1 MKKIFWFLILIML
14 PVAVSARVNY
24 DVTDFLVDATILDN
38 GDLRVKELIVLD
50 GNFNG
55 YWINIPYRNPI
66 LEYHDPIDFSADA
79 IYNGSGITNVSLF
92 AKKMDKEEITFDT
105 FDEKFTTLTK
115 AYYEED
121 AVNGNYVESSIQ
133 NGKSY
138 KMYYRAE
145 NESVAFLI
153 EYTLED
159 MVVLHED
166 VAELYFAILS
176 EDFEDPIENLQ
187 IRVHLPGADYSD
199 NFRIWTH
206 GDLTA
211 NIKFLDE
218 SSFLTT
224 VKKVYA
230 NTAIDVRT
238 TFDKAL
244 INESAIT
251 KNTNEVALDQII
263 AVEEE
268 RAESAN
274 QQRETAR
281 KNLLLANILCGIYIG
296 VLIIWWIYVY
306 FRFDREY
313 TSAFVSKYNREFIED
328 YNVEVVDYLMNHNIT
343 PNAMSASILN
353 LLYKKN
359 IKVEEIPN
367 EKKKKEKNY
376 RFTLLNRDNVNDTE
390 DVLIDFL
397 FETVGKENTFTTEEL
412 KKYASGTTT
421 FVNFQ
426 KSYTNWQN
434 CVRKDGERQNF
445 FEKNGLPIVSSIFLL
460 LIAVF
465 IVFFLSYLNVD
476 TFMMLIVITL
486 SIVFLIYALL
496 IRKRT
501 KKGNEDY
508 VRWKAFKNFLGDFG
522 RFDIKELPEIAL
534 WEKYL
539 VYATVF
545 GLADQVEKAMNVKIS
560 ELPEGTMGMY
570 YPSWVDFHIAH
581 MVSHSISNSFASNQ
595 TAITNSRIANSNSSS
610 GAGFGGGGSM
620 GGGFGGGGGVSGGG
634 F

>member
-1 MKKIFWFLILIML
+1 MKKLLWLLLLLSL
-14 PVAVSARVNY
+14 PIIVEARVSY
-24 DVTDFLVDATILDN
+24 DLTNFLVDATILDN
-38 GDLRVKELIVLD
+38 GDLQVKELIVLD

-55 YWINIPYRNPI
+55 YWINIPYRNPV
-66 LEYHDPIDFSADA
+66 LEYHTPINFAADA
-79 IYNGSGITNVSLF
+79 IYNGSGISNVKLF
-92 AKKMDKEEITFDT
+92 AKKIDEEISFDT
-105 FDEKFTTLTK
+105 FDEEFVTLTRS
-115 AYYEED
+115 YYEED
-121 AVNGNYVESSIQ
+121 AQNGNYVESSIQ

-138 KMYYRAE
+138 KMYYKAE
-145 NESVAFLI
+145 NEKVAFLI

-176 EDFEDPIENLQ
+176 EDFEDSIEDLQ
-187 IRVHLPGADYSD
+187 IRVNLPKEDSSN

-211 NIKFLDE
+211 NIDFLNR

-224 VKKVYA
+224 VKKTYA

-238 TFDKAL
+238 TFDASLMNRSLVRKTT
-244 INESAIT
+244 EE
-251 KNTNEVALDQII
+251 KALDQII

-268 RAESAN
+268 RAQAAN
-274 QQRETAR
+274 QARETAK
-281 KNLLLANILCGIYIG
+281 KNMTITYIICAIYI
-296 VLIIWWIYVY
+296 VIIISWWIYVY
-306 FRFDREY
+306 IRFDREY
-313 TSAFVSKYNREFIED
+313 KSTFTLKYNREFIED

-353 LLYKKN
+353 LIYKKN
-359 IKVEEIPN
+359 IKVEEIPS

-376 RFTLLNRDNVNDTE
+376 RFSLINRDKASDTE
-390 DVLIDFL
+390 DVLLDFL
-397 FETVGKENTFTTEEL
+397 FETVGKDNTFTTEEL

-421 FVNFQ
+421 FGNFQ

-434 CVRKDGERQNF
+434 CARKDGERQNF

-460 LIAVF
+460 LIALI
-465 IVFFLSYLNVD
+465 IVCYVSYLDIYSV
-476 TFMMLIVITL
+476 MVIIVMTL
-486 SIVFLIYALL
+486 SLVFLIYALF

-508 VRWKAFKNFLGDFG
+508 VRWKAFKNFLEDFG

-560 ELPEGTMGMY
+560 ELPEGTMSMY
-570 YPSWVDFHIAH
+570 YPSYVDFHIAH
-581 MVSHSISNSFASNQ
+581 MVSHSINNSFTSNQ
-595 TAITNSRIANSNSSS
+595 TAISNSRIASSRGSS
-610 GAGFGGGGSM
+610 GSGFGGGGSL

>member
-1 MKKIFWFLILIML
+1 MKKLLWLLLLLSL
-14 PVAVSARVNY
+14 PIIVEARVSY
-24 DVTDFLVDATILDN
+24 DLTNFLVDATILDN
-38 GDLRVKELIVLD
+38 GDLQVKELIVLD
-50 GNFNG
+50 GNFSG
-55 YWINIPYRNPI
+55 YWINIPYRNPV
-66 LEYHDPIDFSADA
+66 LEYHTPINFAADA
-79 IYNGSGITNVSLF
+79 IYNGSGISNVKLF
-92 AKKMDKEEITFDT
+92 AKKIDEEISFDT
-105 FDEKFTTLTK
+105 FDEEFVTLTRS
-115 AYYEED
+115 YYEED
-121 AVNGNYVESSIQ
+121 AQNGNYVESSIQ

-138 KMYYRAE
+138 KMYYKAE
-145 NESVAFLI
+145 NEKVAFLI

-176 EDFEDPIENLQ
+176 EDFEDSIEDLQ
-187 IRVHLPGADYSD
+187 IRVNLPKEDSSN

-211 NIKFLDE
+211 NIDFLNR

-224 VKKVYA
+224 VKKTYA

-238 TFDKAL
+238 TFDASLMNRSLVRKTT
-244 INESAIT
+244 EE
-251 KNTNEVALDQII
+251 KALDQII

-268 RAESAN
+268 RAQAAN
-274 QQRETAR
+274 QARETAK
-281 KNLLLANILCGIYIG
+281 KNMTITYIICAIYI
-296 VLIIWWIYVY
+296 VIIISWWIYVY
-306 FRFDREY
+306 IRFDREY
-313 TSAFVSKYNREFIED
+313 KSTFTLKYNREFIED

-353 LLYKKN
+353 LIYKKN
-359 IKVEEIPN
+359 IKVEEIPS

-376 RFTLLNRDNVNDTE
+376 RFSLINRDKASDTE
-390 DVLIDFL
+390 DVLLDFL
-397 FETVGKENTFTTEEL
+397 FETVGKDNTFTTEEL

-421 FVNFQ
+421 FGNFQ

-434 CVRKDGERQNF
+434 CARKDGERQNF

-460 LIAVF
+460 LIALI
-465 IVFFLSYLNVD
+465 IVCYVSYLDVYSV
-476 TFMMLIVITL
+476 MVIIVMTL
-486 SIVFLIYALL
+486 SLVFLIYALF

-508 VRWKAFKNFLGDFG
+508 VRWKAFKNFLEDFG

-560 ELPEGTMGMY
+560 ELPEGTMSMY
-570 YPSWVDFHIAH
+570 YPSYVDFHIAH
-581 MVSHSISNSFASNQ
+581 MVSHSINNSFTSNQ
-595 TAITNSRIANSNSSS
+595 TAISNSRIASSRGSS
-610 GAGFGGGGSM
+610 GSGFGGGGSL

>member
-1 MKKIFWFLILIML
+1 MKKLLWLLLLLSLQII
-14 PVAVSARVNY
+14 VEARVSY
-24 DVTDFLVDATILDN
+24 DLTNFLVDATILDN
-38 GDLRVKELIVLD
+38 GDLQVKELIVLD

-55 YWINIPYRNPI
+55 YWINIPYRNPV
-66 LEYHDPIDFSADA
+66 LEYHTPINFAADA
-79 IYNGSGITNVSLF
+79 IYNGSGISNVKLF
-92 AKKMDKEEITFDT
+92 AKKIDEEISFDT
-105 FDEKFTTLTK
+105 FDEEFVTLTK
-115 AYYEED
+115 SYYEED
-121 AVNGNYVESSIQ
+121 AQNGNYVESSNQ

-138 KMYYRAE
+138 KMYYKAE
-145 NESVAFLI
+145 NEKVAFLI

-176 EDFEDPIENLQ
+176 EDFEDSIEDLQ
-187 IRVHLPGADYSD
+187 IRVNLPKEDSSN

-211 NIKFLDE
+211 NIDFLNR

-224 VKKVYA
+224 VKKTYA

-238 TFDKAL
+238 TFDASLMNRSLVRKTT
-244 INESAIT
+244 EE
-251 KNTNEVALDQII
+251 KALDQII

-268 RAESAN
+268 RAQAAN
-274 QQRETAR
+274 QARETAK
-281 KNLLLANILCGIYIG
+281 KNMTITYIICAIYI
-296 VLIIWWIYVY
+296 VIIILWWIYVY
-306 FRFDREY
+306 IRFDREY
-313 TSAFVSKYNREFIED
+313 KSTFTLKYNREFIED

-353 LLYKKN
+353 LIYKKN
-359 IKVEEIPN
+359 IKVEEIPS

-376 RFTLLNRDNVNDTE
+376 RFSLIHRDKVSDTE
-390 DVLIDFL
+390 DVLLDFL
-397 FETVGKENTFTTEEL
+397 FETVGKDNTFTTEEL

-421 FVNFQ
+421 FGNFQ

-460 LIAVF
+460 LIALI
-465 IVFFLSYLNVD
+465 IVCFVSYLDVYSV
-476 TFMMLIVITL
+476 MVIIAMTL
-486 SIVFLIYALL
+486 SLVFLIYALF

-508 VRWKAFKNFLGDFG
+508 VRWKAFKNFLEDFG

-560 ELPEGTMGMY
+560 ELPEGTMNMY
-570 YPSWVDFHIAH
+570 YPSYVDFHIAH
-581 MVSHSISNSFASNQ
+581 MVSHSINNSFTSNQ
-595 TAITNSRIANSNSSS
+595 TAISNSRIASSRGSS
-610 GAGFGGGGSM
+610 GSGFGGGGSL

>member
-1 MKKIFWFLILIML
+1 MKKLLWLLLLLSL
-14 PVAVSARVNY
+14 PIIVEARVSY
-24 DVTDFLVDATILDN
+24 DLTNFLVDATILDN
-38 GDLRVKELIVLD
+38 GDLQVKELIVLD
-50 GNFNG
+50 GNFSG
-55 YWINIPYRNPI
+55 YWINIPYRNPV
-66 LEYHDPIDFSADA
+66 LEYHTPINFAADA
-79 IYNGSGITNVSLF
+79 IYNGSGISNVKLF
-92 AKKMDKEEITFDT
+92 AKKIDEEISFDT
-105 FDEKFTTLTK
+105 FDEEFVTLTRS
-115 AYYEED
+115 YYEED
-121 AVNGNYVESSIQ
+121 AQNGNYVESSIQ

-138 KMYYRAE
+138 KMYYKAE
-145 NESVAFLI
+145 NEKVAFLI

-176 EDFEDPIENLQ
+176 EDFEDSIEDLQ
-187 IRVHLPGADYSD
+187 IRVNLPKEDSSN

-211 NIKFLDE
+211 NIDFLNR

-224 VKKVYA
+224 VKKTYA

-238 TFDKAL
+238 TFDASLMNRSLVRKTT
-244 INESAIT
+244 EE
-251 KNTNEVALDQII
+251 KALDQII

-268 RAESAN
+268 RAQAAN
-274 QQRETAR
+274 QARETAK
-281 KNLLLANILCGIYIG
+281 KNMTITYIICAIYI
-296 VLIIWWIYVY
+296 VIIILWWIYVY
-306 FRFDREY
+306 IRFDREY
-313 TSAFVSKYNREFIED
+313 KSTFTLKYNREFIED

-353 LLYKKN
+353 LIYKKN
-359 IKVEEIPN
+359 IKVEEIPS

-376 RFTLLNRDNVNDTE
+376 RFSLINRDKVSDTE
-390 DVLIDFL
+390 DVLLDFL
-397 FETVGKENTFTTEEL
+397 FETVGKNNTFTTEEL

-421 FVNFQ
+421 FGNFQ

-460 LIAVF
+460 LIALI
-465 IVFFLSYLNVD
+465 IVCYVSYLDVYSV
-476 TFMMLIVITL
+476 MVIIVMTL
-486 SIVFLIYALL
+486 SLVFLIYALF

-508 VRWKAFKNFLGDFG
+508 VRWKAFKNFLEDFG

-560 ELPEGTMGMY
+560 ELPEGTMSMY
-570 YPSWVDFHIAH
+570 YPSYVDFHIAH
-581 MVSHSISNSFASNQ
+581 MVSHSINNSFTSNQ
-595 TAITNSRIANSNSSS
+595 TAISNSRIASSRGSS
-610 GAGFGGGGSM
+610 GSGFGGGGSL

>member
-1 MKKIFWFLILIML
+1 MKKILWLLLLLSL
-14 PVAVSARVNY
+14 PIIVEARVSY
-24 DVTDFLVDATILDN
+24 DLTNFLVDATILDN
-38 GDLRVKELIVLD
+38 GDLQVKELIVLD
-50 GNFNG
+50 GNFSG
-55 YWINIPYRNPI
+55 YWINIPYRNPV
-66 LEYHDPIDFSADA
+66 LEYHTPINFAADA
-79 IYNGSGITNVSLF
+79 IYNGSGISNVKLF
-92 AKKMDKEEITFDT
+92 AKKIDEEISFDT
-105 FDEKFTTLTK
+105 FDEEFVTLTRS
-115 AYYEED
+115 YYEED
-121 AVNGNYVESSIQ
+121 AQNGNYVESSIQ

-138 KMYYRAE
+138 KMYYKAE
-145 NESVAFLI
+145 NEKVAFLI

-166 VAELYFAILS
+166 VAEIYFAILS
-176 EDFEDPIENLQ
+176 EDFEDSIEDLQ
-187 IRVHLPGADYSD
+187 IRVNLPKEDSSN

-211 NIKFLDE
+211 NIDFLNR

-224 VKKVYA
+224 VKKTYA

-238 TFDKAL
+238 TFDASLMNRSLVRKTT
-244 INESAIT
+244 EE
-251 KNTNEVALDQII
+251 KALDQII

-268 RAESAN
+268 RAQAAN
-274 QQRETAR
+274 QARETAK
-281 KNLLLANILCGIYIG
+281 KNMTITYIICAIYI
-296 VLIIWWIYVY
+296 VIIISWWIYVY
-306 FRFDREY
+306 IRFDREY
-313 TSAFVSKYNREFIED
+313 KSTFTLKYNREFIED

-353 LLYKKN
+353 LIYKKN
-359 IKVEEIPN
+359 IKVEEIPS

-376 RFTLLNRDNVNDTE
+376 RFSLINRDKASDTE
-390 DVLIDFL
+390 DVLLDFL
-397 FETVGKENTFTTEEL
+397 FETVGKDNTFTTEEL

-421 FVNFQ
+421 FGNFQ

-434 CVRKDGERQNF
+434 CARKDGERQNF

-460 LIAVF
+460 LIALI
-465 IVFFLSYLNVD
+465 IVCYVSYLDVYSV
-476 TFMMLIVITL
+476 MVIIVMTL
-486 SIVFLIYALL
+486 SLVFLIYALF

-508 VRWKAFKNFLGDFG
+508 VRWKAFKNFLEDFG

-560 ELPEGTMGMY
+560 ELPEGTMSMY
-570 YPSWVDFHIAH
+570 YPSYVDFHIAH
-581 MVSHSISNSFASNQ
+581 MVSHSINNSFTSNQ
-595 TAITNSRIANSNSSS
+595 TAISNSRIASSRGSS
-610 GAGFGGGGSM
+610 GSGFGGGGSL

>member
-1 MKKIFWFLILIML
+1 MKKILWLLLLLSL
-14 PVAVSARVNY
+14 PIIVEARVSY
-24 DVTDFLVDATILDN
+24 DLTNFLVDATILDN
-38 GDLRVKELIVLD
+38 GDLQVKELIVLD

-55 YWINIPYRNPI
+55 YWINIPYRNPV
-66 LEYHDPIDFSADA
+66 LEYHTPINFAADA
-79 IYNGSGITNVSLF
+79 IYNGSGISNVKLF
-92 AKKMDKEEITFDT
+92 AKKIDEEISFDT
-105 FDEKFTTLTK
+105 FDEEFVTLTRS
-115 AYYEED
+115 YYEED
-121 AVNGNYVESSIQ
+121 AQNGNYVESSIQ

-138 KMYYRAE
+138 KMYYKAE
-145 NESVAFLI
+145 NEKVAFLI

-176 EDFEDPIENLQ
+176 EDFEDSIEDLQ
-187 IRVHLPGADYSD
+187 IRVNLPKEDSSN

-211 NIKFLDE
+211 NIDFLNR

-224 VKKVYA
+224 VKKTYA

-238 TFDKAL
+238 TFDASLMNRSLVRKTT
-244 INESAIT
+244 EE
-251 KNTNEVALDQII
+251 KALDQII

-268 RAESAN
+268 RAQAAN
-274 QQRETAR
+274 QARETAK
-281 KNLLLANILCGIYIG
+281 KNMTITYIICAIYI
-296 VLIIWWIYVY
+296 VIIISWWIYVY
-306 FRFDREY
+306 IRFDREY
-313 TSAFVSKYNREFIED
+313 KSTFTLKYNREFIED

-353 LLYKKN
+353 LIYKKN
-359 IKVEEIPN
+359 IKVEEIPS

-376 RFTLLNRDNVNDTE
+376 RFSLINRDKASDTE
-390 DVLIDFL
+390 DVLLDFL
-397 FETVGKENTFTTEEL
+397 FETVGKDNTFTTEEL

-421 FVNFQ
+421 FGNFQ

-434 CVRKDGERQNF
+434 CARKDGERQNF

-460 LIAVF
+460 LIALI
-465 IVFFLSYLNVD
+465 IVCYVSYLDVYSV
-476 TFMMLIVITL
+476 MVIIVMTL
-486 SIVFLIYALL
+486 SLVFLIYALF

-508 VRWKAFKNFLGDFG
+508 VRWKAFKNFLEDFG

-560 ELPEGTMGMY
+560 ELPEGTMSMY
-570 YPSWVDFHIAH
+570 YPSYVDFHIAH
-581 MVSHSISNSFASNQ
+581 MVSHSINNSFTSNQ
-595 TAITNSRIANSNSSS
+595 TAISNSRIASSRGSS
-610 GAGFGGGGSM
+610 GSGFGGGGSL

>member
-1 MKKIFWFLILIML
+1 MKKILWLLLLLSL
-14 PVAVSARVNY
+14 PIIVEARVNY
-24 DVTDFLVDATILDN
+24 DLTNFLVDATILDN
-38 GDLRVKELIVLD
+38 GDLQVKELIVLD
-50 GNFNG
+50 GNFSG
-55 YWINIPYRNPI
+55 YWINIPYRNPV
-66 LEYHDPIDFSADA
+66 LEYHTPINFAADA
-79 IYNGSGITNVSLF
+79 IYNGSGISNVKLF
-92 AKKMDKEEITFDT
+92 AKKIDEEISFDT
-105 FDEKFTTLTK
+105 FDEEFVTLTRS
-115 AYYEED
+115 YYEED
-121 AVNGNYVESSIQ
+121 AQNGNYVESSIQ

-138 KMYYRAE
+138 KMYYKAE
-145 NESVAFLI
+145 NEKVAFLI

-176 EDFEDPIENLQ
+176 EDFEDSIEDLQ
-187 IRVHLPGADYSD
+187 IRVNLPKEDSSN

-211 NIKFLDE
+211 NIDFLNR

-224 VKKVYA
+224 VKKTYA

-238 TFDKAL
+238 TFDASLMNRSLVRKTT
-244 INESAIT
+244 EE
-251 KNTNEVALDQII
+251 KALDQII

-268 RAESAN
+268 RAQAAN
-274 QQRETAR
+274 QARETAK
-281 KNLLLANILCGIYIG
+281 KNMTITYIICAIYI
-296 VLIIWWIYVY
+296 VIIISWWIYVY
-306 FRFDREY
+306 IRFDREY
-313 TSAFVSKYNREFIED
+313 KSTFTLKYNREFIED

-353 LLYKKN
+353 LIYKKN
-359 IKVEEIPN
+359 IKVEEIPS

-376 RFTLLNRDNVNDTE
+376 RFSLINRDKASDTE
-390 DVLIDFL
+390 DVLLDFL
-397 FETVGKENTFTTEEL
+397 FETVGKDNTFTTEEL

-421 FVNFQ
+421 FGNFQ

-434 CVRKDGERQNF
+434 CARKDGERQNF

-460 LIAVF
+460 LIALI
-465 IVFFLSYLNVD
+465 IVCYVSYLDVYSV
-476 TFMMLIVITL
+476 MVIIVMTL
-486 SIVFLIYALL
+486 SLVFLIYALF

-508 VRWKAFKNFLGDFG
+508 VRWKAFKNFLEDFG

-560 ELPEGTMGMY
+560 ELPEGTMSMY
-570 YPSWVDFHIAH
+570 YPSYVDFHIAH
-581 MVSHSISNSFASNQ
+581 MVSHSINNSFTSNQ
-595 TAITNSRIANSNSSS
+595 TAISNSRIASSRGSS
-610 GAGFGGGGSM
+610 GSGFGGGGSL

>member
-1 MKKIFWFLILIML
+1 MKKILWLLLLLSL
-14 PVAVSARVNY
+14 PIIVEARVSY
-24 DVTDFLVDATILDN
+24 DLTNFLVDATILDN
-38 GDLRVKELIVLD
+38 GDLQVKELIVLD
-50 GNFNG
+50 GNFSG
-55 YWINIPYRNPI
+55 YWINIPYRNPV
-66 LEYHDPIDFSADA
+66 LEYHTPINFAADA
-79 IYNGSGITNVSLF
+79 IYNGSGISNVKLF
-92 AKKMDKEEITFDT
+92 AKKIDEEISFDT
-105 FDEKFTTLTK
+105 FDEEFVTLTRS
-115 AYYEED
+115 YYEED
-121 AVNGNYVESSIQ
+121 AQNGNYVESSIQ

-138 KMYYRAE
+138 KMYYKAE
-145 NESVAFLI
+145 NEKVAFLI

-176 EDFEDPIENLQ
+176 EDFEDSIEDLQ
-187 IRVHLPGADYSD
+187 IRVNLPKEDSSN

-211 NIKFLDE
+211 NIDFLNR

-224 VKKVYA
+224 VKKTYA

-238 TFDKAL
+238 TFDASLMNRSLVRKTT
-244 INESAIT
+244 EE
-251 KNTNEVALDQII
+251 KALDQII

-268 RAESAN
+268 RAQAAN
-274 QQRETAR
+274 QARETAK
-281 KNLLLANILCGIYIG
+281 KNMTITYIICAIYI
-296 VLIIWWIYVY
+296 VIIISWWIYVY
-306 FRFDREY
+306 IRFDREY
-313 TSAFVSKYNREFIED
+313 KSTFTLKYNREFIED

-353 LLYKKN
+353 LIYKKN
-359 IKVEEIPN
+359 IKVEEIPS

-376 RFTLLNRDNVNDTE
+376 RFSLINRDKASDTE
-390 DVLIDFL
+390 DVLLDFL
-397 FETVGKENTFTTEEL
+397 FETVGKDNTFTTEEL

-421 FVNFQ
+421 FGNFQ

-434 CVRKDGERQNF
+434 CARKDGERQNF

-460 LIAVF
+460 LIALI
-465 IVFFLSYLNVD
+465 IVCYVSYLDVYSV
-476 TFMMLIVITL
+476 MVIIVMTL
-486 SIVFLIYALL
+486 SLVFLIYALF

-508 VRWKAFKNFLGDFG
+508 VRWKAFKNFLEDFG
-522 RFDIKELPEIAL
+522 RFDIKELPEIKKKK
-534 WEKYL
+534 KYL

-560 ELPEGTMGMY
+560 ELPEGTMSMY
-570 YPSWVDFHIAH
+570 YPSYVDFHIAH
-581 MVSHSISNSFASNQ
+581 MVSHSINNSFTSNQ
-595 TAITNSRIANSNSSS
+595 TAISNSRIASSRGSS
-610 GAGFGGGGSM
+610 GSGFGGGGSL

>member
-1 MKKIFWFLILIML
+1 MKKILWLLLLLSL
-14 PVAVSARVNY
+14 PIIVEARVSY
-24 DVTDFLVDATILDN
+24 DLTNFLVDATILDN
-38 GDLRVKELIVLD
+38 GDLQVKELIVLD

-55 YWINIPYRNPI
+55 YWINIPYRNPV
-66 LEYHDPIDFSADA
+66 LEYHTPINFAADA
-79 IYNGSGITNVSLF
+79 IYNGSGISNVKLF
-92 AKKMDKEEITFDT
+92 AKKIDEEISFDT
-105 FDEKFTTLTK
+105 FDEEFVTLTRS
-115 AYYEED
+115 YYEED
-121 AVNGNYVESSIQ
+121 AQNGNYVESSNQ

-138 KMYYRAE
+138 KMYYKAE
-145 NESVAFLI
+145 NEKVAFLI

-176 EDFEDPIENLQ
+176 EDFEDSIEDLQ
-187 IRVHLPGADYSD
+187 IRVNLPKEDSSN

-211 NIKFLDE
+211 NIDFLNR

-224 VKKVYA
+224 VKKTYA

-238 TFDKAL
+238 TFDASLMNRSLVRKTT
-244 INESAIT
+244 EE
-251 KNTNEVALDQII
+251 KALDQII

-268 RAESAN
+268 RAQAAN
-274 QQRETAR
+274 QARETAK
-281 KNLLLANILCGIYIG
+281 KNMTITYIICAIYI
-296 VLIIWWIYVY
+296 VIIILWWIYVY
-306 FRFDREY
+306 IRFDREY
-313 TSAFVSKYNREFIED
+313 KSTFTLKYNREFIED

-353 LLYKKN
+353 LIYKKN
-359 IKVEEIPN
+359 IKVEEIPS

-376 RFTLLNRDNVNDTE
+376 RFSLIHRDKVSDTE
-390 DVLIDFL
+390 DVLLDFL
-397 FETVGKENTFTTEEL
+397 FETVGKDNTFTTEEL

-421 FVNFQ
+421 FGNFQ

-434 CVRKDGERQNF
+434 CARKDGERQNF

-460 LIAVF
+460 LIALI
-465 IVFFLSYLNVD
+465 IVCYVSYLDIYSV
-476 TFMMLIVITL
+476 MVIIVMTL
-486 SIVFLIYALL
+486 SLVFLIYALF

-508 VRWKAFKNFLGDFG
+508 VRWKAFKNFLEDFG

-560 ELPEGTMGMY
+560 ELPEGTMSMY
-570 YPSWVDFHIAH
+570 YPSYVDFHIAH
-581 MVSHSISNSFASNQ
+581 MVSHSINNSFTSNQ
-595 TAITNSRIANSNSSS
+595 TAISNSRIASSRGSS
-610 GAGFGGGGSM
+610 GSGFGGGGSL

>member
-1 MKKIFWFLILIML
+1 MKKILWLLLLLSL
-14 PVAVSARVNY
+14 PIIVEARVSY
-24 DVTDFLVDATILDN
+24 DLTNFLVDATILDN
-38 GDLRVKELIVLD
+38 GDLQVKELIVLD
-50 GNFNG
+50 GNFSG
-55 YWINIPYRNPI
+55 YWINIPYRNPV
-66 LEYHDPIDFSADA
+66 LEYHTPINFAADA
-79 IYNGSGITNVSLF
+79 IYNGSGISNVKLF
-92 AKKMDKEEITFDT
+92 AKKIDEEISFDT
-105 FDEKFTTLTK
+105 FDEEFVTLTRS
-115 AYYEED
+115 YYEED
-121 AVNGNYVESSIQ
+121 ARNGNYVESSIQ

-138 KMYYRAE
+138 KMYYKAE
-145 NESVAFLI
+145 NEKVAFLI

-176 EDFEDPIENLQ
+176 EDFEDSIEDLQ
-187 IRVHLPGADYSD
+187 IRVNLPKEDSSN

-211 NIKFLDE
+211 NIDFLNR

-224 VKKVYA
+224 VKKTYA

-238 TFDKAL
+238 TFDASLMNRSLVRKTT
-244 INESAIT
+244 EE
-251 KNTNEVALDQII
+251 KALDQII

-268 RAESAN
+268 RAQAAN
-274 QQRETAR
+274 QARETAK
-281 KNLLLANILCGIYIG
+281 KNMTITYIICAIYI
-296 VLIIWWIYVY
+296 VIIISWWIYVY
-306 FRFDREY
+306 IRFDREY
-313 TSAFVSKYNREFIED
+313 KSTFTLKYNREFIED

-353 LLYKKN
+353 LIYKKN
-359 IKVEEIPN
+359 IKVEEIPS

-376 RFTLLNRDNVNDTE
+376 RFSLINRDKASDTE
-390 DVLIDFL
+390 DVLLDFL
-397 FETVGKENTFTTEEL
+397 FETVGKDNTFTTEEL

-421 FVNFQ
+421 FGNFQ

-434 CVRKDGERQNF
+434 CARKDGERQNF

-460 LIAVF
+460 LIALI
-465 IVFFLSYLNVD
+465 IVCYVSYLDVYSV
-476 TFMMLIVITL
+476 MVIIVMTL
-486 SIVFLIYALL
+486 SLVFLIYALF

-508 VRWKAFKNFLGDFG
+508 VRWKAFKNFLEDFG

-560 ELPEGTMGMY
+560 ELPEGTMSMY
-570 YPSWVDFHIAH
+570 YPSYVDFHIAH
-581 MVSHSISNSFASNQ
+581 MVSHSINNSFTSNQ
-595 TAITNSRIANSNSSS
+595 TAISNSRIASSRGSS
-610 GAGFGGGGSM
+610 GSGFGGGGSL

>member
-1 MKKIFWFLILIML
+1 MKKILWLLLLLSL
-14 PVAVSARVNY
+14 PIIVEARVSY
-24 DVTDFLVDATILDN
+24 DLTNFLVDATILDN
-38 GDLRVKELIVLD
+38 GDLQVKELIVLD
-50 GNFNG
+50 GNFSG
-55 YWINIPYRNPI
+55 YWINIPYRNPV
-66 LEYHDPIDFSADA
+66 LEYHTPINFAADA
-79 IYNGSGITNVSLF
+79 IYNGSGISTVKLF
-92 AKKMDKEEITFDT
+92 AKKIDEEISFDT
-105 FDEKFTTLTK
+105 FDEEFVTLTRS
-115 AYYEED
+115 YYEED
-121 AVNGNYVESSIQ
+121 AQNGNYVESSIQ

-138 KMYYRAE
+138 KMYYKAE
-145 NESVAFLI
+145 NEKVAFLI

-176 EDFEDPIENLQ
+176 EDFEDSIEDLQ
-187 IRVHLPGADYSD
+187 IRVNLPKEDSSN

-211 NIKFLDE
+211 NIDFLNR

-224 VKKVYA
+224 VKKTYA

-238 TFDKAL
+238 TFDASLMNRSLVRKTT
-244 INESAIT
+244 EE
-251 KNTNEVALDQII
+251 KALDQII

-268 RAESAN
+268 RAQAAN
-274 QQRETAR
+274 QARETAK
-281 KNLLLANILCGIYIG
+281 KNMTITYIICAIYI
-296 VLIIWWIYVY
+296 VIIILWWIYVY
-306 FRFDREY
+306 IRFDREY
-313 TSAFVSKYNREFIED
+313 KSTFTLKYNREFIED

-353 LLYKKN
+353 LIYKKN
-359 IKVEEIPN
+359 IKVEEIPS

-376 RFTLLNRDNVNDTE
+376 RFSLINRDKASDTE
-390 DVLIDFL
+390 DVLLDFL
-397 FETVGKENTFTTEEL
+397 FETVGKDNTFTTEEL

-421 FVNFQ
+421 FGNFQ

-434 CVRKDGERQNF
+434 CARKDGERQNF

-460 LIAVF
+460 LIALI
-465 IVFFLSYLNVD
+465 IVCYVSYLDVYSV
-476 TFMMLIVITL
+476 MVIIVMTL
-486 SIVFLIYALL
+486 SLVFLIYALF

-508 VRWKAFKNFLGDFG
+508 VRWKAFKNFLEDFG

-560 ELPEGTMGMY
+560 ELPEGTMSMY
-570 YPSWVDFHIAH
+570 YPSYVDFHIAH
-581 MVSHSISNSFASNQ
+581 MVSHSINNSFTSNQ
-595 TAITNSRIANSNSSS
+595 TAISNSRIASSRGSS
-610 GAGFGGGGSM
+610 GSGFGGGGSL

>member
-1 MKKIFWFLILIML
+1 MKKILWLLLLLSL
-14 PVAVSARVNY
+14 PIIVEARVSY
-24 DVTDFLVDATILDN
+24 DLTNFLVDATILDN
-38 GDLRVKELIVLD
+38 GDLQVKELIVLD
-50 GNFNG
+50 GNFSG
-55 YWINIPYRNPI
+55 YWINIPYRNPV
-66 LEYHDPIDFSADA
+66 LEYHTPINFAADA
-79 IYNGSGITNVSLF
+79 IYNGSGISTVKLF
-92 AKKMDKEEITFDT
+92 AKKIDEEISFDT
-105 FDEKFTTLTK
+105 FDEEFVTLTRS
-115 AYYEED
+115 YYEED
-121 AVNGNYVESSIQ
+121 AQNGNYVESSIQ

-138 KMYYRAE
+138 KMYYKAE
-145 NESVAFLI
+145 NEKVAFLI

-176 EDFEDPIENLQ
+176 EDFEDSIEDLQ
-187 IRVHLPGADYSD
+187 IRVNLPKEDSSN

-211 NIKFLDE
+211 NIDFLNR

-224 VKKVYA
+224 VKKTYA

-238 TFDKAL
+238 TFDASLMNRSLVRKTT
-244 INESAIT
+244 EE
-251 KNTNEVALDQII
+251 KALDQII

-268 RAESAN
+268 RAQAAN
-274 QQRETAR
+274 QARETAK
-281 KNLLLANILCGIYIG
+281 KNMTITYIICAIYI
-296 VLIIWWIYVY
+296 VIIISWWIYVY
-306 FRFDREY
+306 IRFDREY
-313 TSAFVSKYNREFIED
+313 KSTFTLKYNREFIED

-353 LLYKKN
+353 LIYKKN
-359 IKVEEIPN
+359 IKVEEIPS

-376 RFTLLNRDNVNDTE
+376 RFSLINRDKASDTE
-390 DVLIDFL
+390 DVLLDFL
-397 FETVGKENTFTTEEL
+397 FETVGKDNTFTTEEL

-421 FVNFQ
+421 FGNFQ

-434 CVRKDGERQNF
+434 CARKDGERQNF

-460 LIAVF
+460 LIALI
-465 IVFFLSYLNVD
+465 IVCYVSYLDVYSV
-476 TFMMLIVITL
+476 MVIIVMTL
-486 SIVFLIYALL
+486 SLVFLIYALF

-508 VRWKAFKNFLGDFG
+508 VRWKAFKNFLEDFG

-560 ELPEGTMGMY
+560 ELPEGTMSMY
-570 YPSWVDFHIAH
+570 YPSYVDFHIAH
-581 MVSHSISNSFASNQ
+581 MVSHSINNSFTSNQ
-595 TAITNSRIANSNSSS
+595 TAISNSRIASSRGSS
-610 GAGFGGGGSM
+610 GSGFGGGGSL

>member
-1 MKKIFWFLILIML
+1 MKKILWLLLLLSL
-14 PVAVSARVNY
+14 PIIVEARVSY
-24 DVTDFLVDATILDN
+24 DLTNFLVDATILDN
-38 GDLRVKELIVLD
+38 GDLQVKELIVLD
-50 GNFNG
+50 GNFSG
-55 YWINIPYRNPI
+55 YWINIPYRNPV
-66 LEYHDPIDFSADA
+66 LEYHTPINFAADA
-79 IYNGSGITNVSLF
+79 IYNGSGISNVKLF
-92 AKKMDKEEITFDT
+92 AKKIDEEISFDT
-105 FDEKFTTLTK
+105 FDEEFVTLTRS
-115 AYYEED
+115 YYEED
-121 AVNGNYVESSIQ
+121 AQNGNYVESSIQ

-138 KMYYRAE
+138 KMYYKAE
-145 NESVAFLI
+145 NEKVAFLI

-176 EDFEDPIENLQ
+176 EDFEDSIEDLQ
-187 IRVHLPGADYSD
+187 IRVNLPKEDSSN

-211 NIKFLDE
+211 NIDFLNR

-224 VKKVYA
+224 VKKTYA

-238 TFDKAL
+238 TFDASLMNRSLVRKTT
-244 INESAIT
+244 EE
-251 KNTNEVALDQII
+251 KALDQII

-268 RAESAN
+268 RAQAAN
-274 QQRETAR
+274 QARETAK
-281 KNLLLANILCGIYIG
+281 KNMTITYIICAIYI
-296 VLIIWWIYVY
+296 VIIISWWIYVY
-306 FRFDREY
+306 IRFDREY
-313 TSAFVSKYNREFIED
+313 KSTFTLKYNREFIED

-353 LLYKKN
+353 LIYKKN
-359 IKVEEIPN
+359 IKVEEIPS

-376 RFTLLNRDNVNDTE
+376 RFSLINRDKASDTE
-390 DVLIDFL
+390 DVLLDFL
-397 FETVGKENTFTTEEL
+397 FETVGKDNTFTTEEL

-421 FVNFQ
+421 FGNFQ

-434 CVRKDGERQNF
+434 CARKDGERQNF

-460 LIAVF
+460 LIALI
-465 IVFFLSYLNVD
+465 IVCYVSYLDIYSV
-476 TFMMLIVITL
+476 MVIIVMTL
-486 SIVFLIYALL
+486 SLVFLIYALF

-508 VRWKAFKNFLGDFG
+508 VRWKAFKNFLEDFG

-560 ELPEGTMGMY
+560 ELPEGTMSMY
-570 YPSWVDFHIAH
+570 YPSYVDFHIAH
-581 MVSHSISNSFASNQ
+581 MVSHSINNSFTSNQ
-595 TAITNSRIANSNSSS
+595 TAISNSRIASSRGSS
-610 GAGFGGGGSM
+610 GSGFGGGGSL

>member
-1 MKKIFWFLILIML
+1 MKKILWLLLLLSL
-14 PVAVSARVNY
+14 PIIVEARVSY
-24 DVTDFLVDATILDN
+24 DLTNFLVDATILDN
-38 GDLRVKELIVLD
+38 GDLQVKELIVLD
-50 GNFNG
+50 GNFSG
-55 YWINIPYRNPI
+55 YWINIPYRNPV
-66 LEYHDPIDFSADA
+66 LEYHTPINFAADA
-79 IYNGSGITNVSLF
+79 IYNGSGISNVKLF
-92 AKKMDKEEITFDT
+92 AKKIDEEISFDT
-105 FDEKFTTLTK
+105 FDEEFVTLTRS
-115 AYYEED
+115 YYEED
-121 AVNGNYVESSIQ
+121 AQNGNYVESSIQ

-138 KMYYRAE
+138 KMYYKAE
-145 NESVAFLI
+145 NEKVAFLI

-176 EDFEDPIENLQ
+176 EDFEDSIEDLQ
-187 IRVHLPGADYSD
+187 IRVNLPKEDSSN

-211 NIKFLDE
+211 NIDFLNR

-224 VKKVYA
+224 VKKTYA

-238 TFDKAL
+238 TFDASLMNRSLVRKTT
-244 INESAIT
+244 EE
-251 KNTNEVALDQII
+251 KALDQII

-268 RAESAN
+268 RAQAAN
-274 QQRETAR
+274 QARETAK
-281 KNLLLANILCGIYIG
+281 KNMTITYIICAIYI
-296 VLIIWWIYVY
+296 VIIILWWIYVY
-306 FRFDREY
+306 IRFDREY
-313 TSAFVSKYNREFIED
+313 KSTFTLKYNREFIED

-353 LLYKKN
+353 LIYKKN
-359 IKVEEIPN
+359 IKVEEIPS

-376 RFTLLNRDNVNDTE
+376 RFSLIHRDKVSDTE
-390 DVLIDFL
+390 DVLLDFL
-397 FETVGKENTFTTEEL
+397 FETVGKDNTFTTEEL

-421 FVNFQ
+421 FGNFQ

-460 LIAVF
+460 LIALI
-465 IVFFLSYLNVD
+465 IVCYVSYLDVYSV
-476 TFMMLIVITL
+476 MVIIVMTL
-486 SIVFLIYALL
+486 SLVFLIYALF

-508 VRWKAFKNFLGDFG
+508 VRWKAFKNFLEDFG

-560 ELPEGTMGMY
+560 ELPEGTMNMY
-570 YPSWVDFHIAH
+570 YPSYVDFHIAH
-581 MVSHSISNSFASNQ
+581 MVSHSINNSFTSNQ
-595 TAITNSRIANSNSSS
+595 TAISNSRIASSRGSS
-610 GAGFGGGGSM
+610 GSGFGGGGSL

>member
-1 MKKIFWFLILIML
+1 MKKILWLLLLLSL
-14 PVAVSARVNY
+14 PIIVEARVSY
-24 DVTDFLVDATILDN
+24 DLTNFLVDTTILDN
-38 GDLRVKELIVLD
+38 GDIKVKELIVLD

-55 YWINIPYRNPI
+55 YWINIPYRNPV
-66 LEYHDPIDFSADA
+66 LEYHTPINFAADA
-79 IYNGSGITNVSLF
+79 IYNGSGISNVKLF
-92 AKKMDKEEITFDT
+92 AKKIDEEISFDT
-105 FDEKFTTLTK
+105 FNEKFDTLTRS
-115 AYYEED
+115 YYEED
-121 AVNGNYVESSIQ
+121 AQNGDYVESSIQ

-138 KMYYRAE
+138 KMYYKAE
-145 NESVAFLI
+145 NEKVAFLI

-176 EDFEDPIENLQ
+176 EDFEDSIEDLQ
-187 IRVHLPGADYSD
+187 IRVNLPKEDSSN

-211 NIKFLDE
+211 NIDFLNR

-224 VKKVYA
+224 VKKTYA

-238 TFDKAL
+238 TFDASLMNRSLVRKTT
-244 INESAIT
+244 EE
-251 KNTNEVALDQII
+251 KALDQII

-268 RAESAN
+268 RAQAAN
-274 QQRETAR
+274 QARETAK
-281 KNLLLANILCGIYIG
+281 KNMTITYIICAIYI
-296 VLIIWWIYVY
+296 VIIILWWIYVY
-306 FRFDREY
+306 IRFDREY
-313 TSAFVSKYNREFIED
+313 KSTFTLKYNREFIED

-353 LLYKKN
+353 LIYKKN
-359 IKVEEIPN
+359 IKVEEIPS

-376 RFTLLNRDNVNDTE
+376 CFSLIHRDKVSDTE
-390 DVLIDFL
+390 DVLLDFL
-397 FETVGKENTFTTEEL
+397 FETVGKDNTFTTEEL

-421 FVNFQ
+421 FGNFQ

-434 CVRKDGERQNF
+434 CARKDGERQNF

-460 LIAVF
+460 LIALI
-465 IVFFLSYLNVD
+465 IVCYVSYLDVYSV
-476 TFMMLIVITL
+476 MVIIVMTL
-486 SIVFLIYALL
+486 SLVFLIYALF

-508 VRWKAFKNFLGDFG
+508 VRWKAFKNFLEDFG

-560 ELPEGTMGMY
+560 ELPEGTMSMY
-570 YPSWVDFHIAH
+570 YPSYVDFHIAH
-581 MVSHSISNSFASNQ
+581 MVSHSINNSFTSNQ
-595 TAITNSRIANSNSSS
+595 TAISNSRIASSRGSS
-610 GAGFGGGGSM
+610 GSGFGGGGSL

>member
-1 MKKIFWFLILIML
+1 MKKILWLLLLLSL
-14 PVAVSARVNY
+14 PIIVEARVSY
-24 DVTDFLVDATILDN
+24 DLTNFLVDATILDN
-38 GDLRVKELIVLD
+38 GDLQVKELIVLD
-50 GNFNG
+50 GNFSG
-55 YWINIPYRNPI
+55 YWINIPYRNPV
-66 LEYHDPIDFSADA
+66 LEYHTPINFAADA
-79 IYNGSGITNVSLF
+79 IYNGSGISNVKLF
-92 AKKMDKEEITFDT
+92 AKKIDEEISFDT
-105 FDEKFTTLTK
+105 FDEEFVTLTRS
-115 AYYEED
+115 YYEED
-121 AVNGNYVESSIQ
+121 AQNGNYVESSIQ

-138 KMYYRAE
+138 KMYYKAE
-145 NESVAFLI
+145 NEKVAFLI

-176 EDFEDPIENLQ
+176 EDFEDSIEDLQ
-187 IRVHLPGADYSD
+187 IRVNLPKEDSSN

-211 NIKFLDE
+211 NIDFLNR

-224 VKKVYA
+224 VKKTYA

-238 TFDKAL
+238 TFDASLMNRSLVRKTT
-244 INESAIT
+244 EE
-251 KNTNEVALDQII
+251 KALDQII

-268 RAESAN
+268 RAQAAN
-274 QQRETAR
+274 QARETAK
-281 KNLLLANILCGIYIG
+281 KNMTITYIICAIYI
-296 VLIIWWIYVY
+296 VIIILWWIYVY
-306 FRFDREY
+306 IRFDREY
-313 TSAFVSKYNREFIED
+313 KSTFTLKYNREFIED

-353 LLYKKN
+353 LIYKKN
-359 IKVEEIPN
+359 IKVEEIPS

-376 RFTLLNRDNVNDTE
+376 RFSLINRDKASDTE
-390 DVLIDFL
+390 DVLLDFL
-397 FETVGKENTFTTEEL
+397 FETVGKDNTFTTEEL

-421 FVNFQ
+421 FGNFQ

-434 CVRKDGERQNF
+434 CARKDGERQNF

-460 LIAVF
+460 LIALI
-465 IVFFLSYLNVD
+465 IVCYVSYLDVYSV
-476 TFMMLIVITL
+476 MVIIVMTL
-486 SIVFLIYALL
+486 SLVFLIYALF

-508 VRWKAFKNFLGDFG
+508 VRWKAFKNFLEDFG

-560 ELPEGTMGMY
+560 ELPEGTMSMY
-570 YPSWVDFHIAH
+570 YPSYVDFHIAH
-581 MVSHSISNSFASNQ
+581 MVSHSINNSFTSNQ
-595 TAITNSRIANSNSSS
+595 TAISNSRIASSRGSS
-610 GAGFGGGGSM
+610 GSGFGGGGSL

>member
-1 MKKIFWFLILIML
+1 MKKILWLLLLLSL
-14 PVAVSARVNY
+14 PIIVEARVSY
-24 DVTDFLVDATILDN
+24 DLTNFLVDATILDN
-38 GDLRVKELIVLD
+38 GDLQVKELIVLD
-50 GNFNG
+50 GNFSG
-55 YWINIPYRNPI
+55 YWINIPYRNPV
-66 LEYHDPIDFSADA
+66 LEYHTPINFAADA
-79 IYNGSGITNVSLF
+79 IYNGSGISTVKLF
-92 AKKMDKEEITFDT
+92 AKKIDEEISFDT
-105 FDEKFTTLTK
+105 FDEEFVTLTRS
-115 AYYEED
+115 YYEED
-121 AVNGNYVESSIQ
+121 ARNGNYVESSIQ

-138 KMYYRAE
+138 KMYYKAE
-145 NESVAFLI
+145 NEKVAFLI

-176 EDFEDPIENLQ
+176 EDFEDSIEDLQ
-187 IRVHLPGADYSD
+187 IRVNLPKEDSSN

-211 NIKFLDE
+211 NIDFLNR

-224 VKKVYA
+224 VKKTYA

-238 TFDKAL
+238 TFDASLMNRSLVRKTT
-244 INESAIT
+244 EE
-251 KNTNEVALDQII
+251 KALDQII

-268 RAESAN
+268 RAQAAN
-274 QQRETAR
+274 QARETAK
-281 KNLLLANILCGIYIG
+281 KNMTITYIICAIYI
-296 VLIIWWIYVY
+296 VIIISWWIYVY
-306 FRFDREY
+306 IRFDREY
-313 TSAFVSKYNREFIED
+313 KSTFTLKYNREFIED

-353 LLYKKN
+353 LIYKKN
-359 IKVEEIPN
+359 IKVEEIPS

-376 RFTLLNRDNVNDTE
+376 RFSLINRDKASDTE
-390 DVLIDFL
+390 DVLLDFL
-397 FETVGKENTFTTEEL
+397 FETVGKDNTFTTEEL

-421 FVNFQ
+421 FGNFQ

-434 CVRKDGERQNF
+434 CARKDGERQNF

-460 LIAVF
+460 LIALI
-465 IVFFLSYLNVD
+465 IVCYVSYLDVYSV
-476 TFMMLIVITL
+476 MVIIVMTL
-486 SIVFLIYALL
+486 SLVFLIYALF

-508 VRWKAFKNFLGDFG
+508 VRWKAFKNFLEDFG

-560 ELPEGTMGMY
+560 ELPEGTMSMY
-570 YPSWVDFHIAH
+570 YPSYVDFHIAH
-581 MVSHSISNSFASNQ
+581 MVSHSINNSFTSNQ
-595 TAITNSRIANSNSSS
+595 TAISNSRIASSRGSS
-610 GAGFGGGGSM
+610 GSGFGGGGSL

>member
-1 MKKIFWFLILIML
+1 MKKILWLLLLLSL
-14 PVAVSARVNY
+14 PIIVEARVSY
-24 DVTDFLVDATILDN
+24 DLTNFLVDATILDN
-38 GDLRVKELIVLD
+38 GDLQVKELIVLD
-50 GNFNG
+50 GNFSG
-55 YWINIPYRNPI
+55 YWINIPYRNPV
-66 LEYHDPIDFSADA
+66 LEYHTPINFAADA
-79 IYNGSGITNVSLF
+79 IYNGSGISNVKLF
-92 AKKMDKEEITFDT
+92 AKKIDEEISFDT
-105 FDEKFTTLTK
+105 FDEEFVTLTRS
-115 AYYEED
+115 YYEED
-121 AVNGNYVESSIQ
+121 AQNGNYVESSIQ

-138 KMYYRAE
+138 KMYYKAE
-145 NESVAFLI
+145 NEKVAFLI

-176 EDFEDPIENLQ
+176 EDFEDSIEDLQ
-187 IRVHLPGADYSD
+187 IRVNLPKEDSSN

-211 NIKFLDE
+211 NIDFLNR

-224 VKKVYA
+224 VKKTYA

-238 TFDKAL
+238 TFDASLMNRSLVRKTT
-244 INESAIT
+244 EE
-251 KNTNEVALDQII
+251 KALDQII

-268 RAESAN
+268 RAQAAN
-274 QQRETAR
+274 QARETAK
-281 KNLLLANILCGIYIG
+281 KNMTITYIICAIYI
-296 VLIIWWIYVY
+296 VIIISWWIYVY
-306 FRFDREY
+306 IRFDREY
-313 TSAFVSKYNREFIED
+313 KSTFTLKYNREFIED

-353 LLYKKN
+353 LIYKKN
-359 IKVEEIPN
+359 IKVEEIPS

-376 RFTLLNRDNVNDTE
+376 RFSLINRDKASDTE
-390 DVLIDFL
+390 DVLLDFL
-397 FETVGKENTFTTEEL
+397 FETVGKDNTFTTEEL

-421 FVNFQ
+421 FGNFQ

-434 CVRKDGERQNF
+434 CARKDGERQNF

-460 LIAVF
+460 LIALI
-465 IVFFLSYLNVD
+465 IVCYVSYLDVYSV
-476 TFMMLIVITL
+476 MVIIVMTL
-486 SIVFLIYALL
+486 SLVFLIYALF

-508 VRWKAFKNFLGDFG
+508 VRWKAFKNFLEDFG

-560 ELPEGTMGMY
+560 ELPEGTMSMY
-570 YPSWVDFHIAH
+570 YPSYVDFHIAH
-581 MVSHSISNSFASNQ
+581 MVSHSINNSFTSNQ
-595 TAITNSRIANSNSSS
+595 TAISNSRIASSRGSS
-610 GAGFGGGGSM
+610 GSGFGGGGSL

>member
-1 MKKIFWFLILIML
+1 MKKILWLLLLLSL
-14 PVAVSARVNY
+14 PIIVEARVSY
-24 DVTDFLVDATILDN
+24 DLTNFLVDATILDN
-38 GDLRVKELIVLD
+38 GDLQVKELIVLD
-50 GNFNG
+50 GNFSG
-55 YWINIPYRNPI
+55 YWINIPYRNPV
-66 LEYHDPIDFSADA
+66 LEYHTPINFAADA
-79 IYNGSGITNVSLF
+79 IYNGSGISNVKLF
-92 AKKMDKEEITFDT
+92 AKKIDEEISFDT
-105 FDEKFTTLTK
+105 FDEEFVTLTRS
-115 AYYEED
+115 YYEED
-121 AVNGNYVESSIQ
+121 AQNGNYVESSIQ

-138 KMYYRAE
+138 KMYYKAE
-145 NESVAFLI
+145 NEKVAFLI

-176 EDFEDPIENLQ
+176 EDFEDSIEDLQ
-187 IRVHLPGADYSD
+187 IRVNLPKEDSSN

-211 NIKFLDE
+211 NIDFLNR

-224 VKKVYA
+224 VKKTYA

-238 TFDKAL
+238 TFDASLMNRSLVRKTT
-244 INESAIT
+244 EE
-251 KNTNEVALDQII
+251 KALDQII

-268 RAESAN
+268 RAQAAN
-274 QQRETAR
+274 QARETAK
-281 KNLLLANILCGIYIG
+281 KNMTITYIICAIYI
-296 VLIIWWIYVY
+296 VIIILWWIYVY
-306 FRFDREY
+306 IRFDREY
-313 TSAFVSKYNREFIED
+313 KSTFTLKYNREFIED

-353 LLYKKN
+353 LIYKKN
-359 IKVEEIPN
+359 IKVEEIPS

-376 RFTLLNRDNVNDTE
+376 RFSLINRDKASDTE
-390 DVLIDFL
+390 DVLLDFL
-397 FETVGKENTFTTEEL
+397 FETVGKDNTFTTEEL

-421 FVNFQ
+421 FGNFQ

-434 CVRKDGERQNF
+434 CARKDGERQNF

-460 LIAVF
+460 LIALI
-465 IVFFLSYLNVD
+465 IVCYVSYLDIYSV
-476 TFMMLIVITL
+476 MVIIVMTL
-486 SIVFLIYALL
+486 SLVFLIYALF

-508 VRWKAFKNFLGDFG
+508 VRWKAFKNFLEDFG

-560 ELPEGTMGMY
+560 ELPEGTMSMY
-570 YPSWVDFHIAH
+570 YPSYVDFHIAH
-581 MVSHSISNSFASNQ
+581 MVSHSINNSFTSNQ
-595 TAITNSRIANSNSSS
+595 TAISNSRIASSRGSS
-610 GAGFGGGGSM
+610 GSGFGGGGSL

>member
-1 MKKIFWFLILIML
+1 MKKILWLLLLLSL
-14 PVAVSARVNY
+14 PIIVEARVSY
-24 DVTDFLVDATILDN
+24 DLTNFLVDATILDN
-38 GDLRVKELIVLD
+38 GDLQVKELIVLD
-50 GNFNG
+50 GNFSG
-55 YWINIPYRNPI
+55 YWINIPYRNPV
-66 LEYHDPIDFSADA
+66 LEYHTPINFAADA
-79 IYNGSGITNVSLF
+79 IYNGSGISNVKLF
-92 AKKMDKEEITFDT
+92 AKKIDEEISFDT
-105 FDEKFTTLTK
+105 FNEEFVTLTRS
-115 AYYEED
+115 YYEED
-121 AVNGNYVESSIQ
+121 AQNGNYVESSIQ

-138 KMYYRAE
+138 KMYYKAE
-145 NESVAFLI
+145 NEKVAFLI

-176 EDFEDPIENLQ
+176 EDFEDSIEDLQ
-187 IRVHLPGADYSD
+187 IRVNLPKEDSSN

-211 NIKFLDE
+211 NIDFLNR

-224 VKKVYA
+224 VKKTYA

-238 TFDKAL
+238 TFDASLMNRSLVRKTT
-244 INESAIT
+244 EE
-251 KNTNEVALDQII
+251 KALDQII

-268 RAESAN
+268 RAQAAN
-274 QQRETAR
+274 QARETAK
-281 KNLLLANILCGIYIG
+281 KNMTITYIICAIYI
-296 VLIIWWIYVY
+296 VIIILWWIYVY
-306 FRFDREY
+306 IRFDREY
-313 TSAFVSKYNREFIED
+313 KSTFTLKYNREFIED

-353 LLYKKN
+353 LIYKKN
-359 IKVEEIPN
+359 IKVEEIPS

-376 RFTLLNRDNVNDTE
+376 RFSLINRDKASDTE
-390 DVLIDFL
+390 DVLLDFL
-397 FETVGKENTFTTEEL
+397 FETVGKDNTFTTEEL

-421 FVNFQ
+421 FGNFQ

-434 CVRKDGERQNF
+434 CARKDGERQNF

-460 LIAVF
+460 LIALI
-465 IVFFLSYLNVD
+465 IVCYVSYLDVYSV
-476 TFMMLIVITL
+476 MVIIVMTL
-486 SIVFLIYALL
+486 SLVFLIYALF

-508 VRWKAFKNFLGDFG
+508 VRWKAFKNFLEDFG

-560 ELPEGTMGMY
+560 ELPEGTMSMY
-570 YPSWVDFHIAH
+570 YPSYVDFHIAH
-581 MVSHSISNSFASNQ
+581 MVSHSINNSFTSNQ
-595 TAITNSRIANSNSSS
+595 TAISNSRIASSRGSS
-610 GAGFGGGGSM
+610 GSGFGGGGSL

>member
-1 MKKIFWFLILIML
+1 MKKLLWLLLLLSL
-14 PVAVSARVNY
+14 PIIVEARVSY
-24 DVTDFLVDATILDN
+24 DLTNFLVDATILDN
-38 GDLRVKELIVLD
+38 GDLQVKELIVLD
-50 GNFNG
+50 GNFSG
-55 YWINIPYRNPI
+55 YWINIPYRNPV
-66 LEYHDPIDFSADA
+66 LEYHTPINFAADA
-79 IYNGSGITNVSLF
+79 IYNGSGISTVKLF
-92 AKKMDKEEITFDT
+92 AKKIDEEISFDT
-105 FDEKFTTLTK
+105 FDEEFVTLTRS
-115 AYYEED
+115 YYEED
-121 AVNGNYVESSIQ
+121 AQNGNYVESSIQ

-138 KMYYRAE
+138 KMYYKAE
-145 NESVAFLI
+145 NEKVAFLI

-176 EDFEDPIENLQ
+176 EDFEDSIEDLQ
-187 IRVHLPGADYSD
+187 IRVNLPKEDSSN

-211 NIKFLDE
+211 NIDFLNR

-224 VKKVYA
+224 VKKTYA

-238 TFDKAL
+238 TFDASLMNRSLVRKTT
-244 INESAIT
+244 EE
-251 KNTNEVALDQII
+251 KALDQII

-268 RAESAN
+268 RAQAAN
-274 QQRETAR
+274 QARETAK
-281 KNLLLANILCGIYIG
+281 KNMTITYIICAIYI
-296 VLIIWWIYVY
+296 VIIISWWIYVY
-306 FRFDREY
+306 IRFDREY
-313 TSAFVSKYNREFIED
+313 KSTFTLKYNREFIED

-353 LLYKKN
+353 LIYKKN
-359 IKVEEIPN
+359 IKVEEIPS

-376 RFTLLNRDNVNDTE
+376 RFSLINRDKASDTE
-390 DVLIDFL
+390 DVLLDFL
-397 FETVGKENTFTTEEL
+397 FETVGKDNTFTTEEL

-421 FVNFQ
+421 FGNFQ

-434 CVRKDGERQNF
+434 CARKDGERQNF

-460 LIAVF
+460 LIALI
-465 IVFFLSYLNVD
+465 IVCYVSYLDVYSV
-476 TFMMLIVITL
+476 MVIIVMTL
-486 SIVFLIYALL
+486 SLVFLIYALF

-508 VRWKAFKNFLGDFG
+508 VRWKAFKNFLEDFG

-560 ELPEGTMGMY
+560 ELPEGTMSMY
-570 YPSWVDFHIAH
+570 YPSYVDFHIAH
-581 MVSHSISNSFASNQ
+581 MVSHSINNSFTSNQ
-595 TAITNSRIANSNSSS
+595 TAISNSRIASSRGSS
-610 GAGFGGGGSM
+610 GSGFGGGGSL

>member
-1 MKKIFWFLILIML
+1 MKKILWLLLLLSL
-14 PVAVSARVNY
+14 PIIVEARVSY
-24 DVTDFLVDATILDN
+24 DLTNFLVDATILDN
-38 GDLRVKELIVLD
+38 GDLQVKELIVLD
-50 GNFNG
+50 GNFSG
-55 YWINIPYRNPI
+55 YWINIPYRNPV
-66 LEYHDPIDFSADA
+66 LEYHTPINFAADA
-79 IYNGSGITNVSLF
+79 IYNGSGISNVKLL
-92 AKKMDKEEITFDT
+92 AKKIDEEISFDT
-105 FDEKFTTLTK
+105 FDEEFVTLTRS
-115 AYYEED
+115 YYEED
-121 AVNGNYVESSIQ
+121 AQNGNYVESSNQ

-138 KMYYRAE
+138 KMYYKAE
-145 NESVAFLI
+145 NEKVAFLI

-176 EDFEDPIENLQ
+176 EDFEDSIEDLQ
-187 IRVHLPGADYSD
+187 IRVNLPKEDSSN

-211 NIKFLDE
+211 NIDFLNR

-224 VKKVYA
+224 VKKTYA

-238 TFDKAL
+238 TFDASLMNRSLVRKTT
-244 INESAIT
+244 EE
-251 KNTNEVALDQII
+251 KALDQII

-268 RAESAN
+268 RAQAAN
-274 QQRETAR
+274 QARETAK
-281 KNLLLANILCGIYIG
+281 KNMTITYIICAIYI
-296 VLIIWWIYVY
+296 VIIISWWIYVY
-306 FRFDREY
+306 IRFDREY
-313 TSAFVSKYNREFIED
+313 KSTFTLKYNREFIED

-353 LLYKKN
+353 LIYKKN
-359 IKVEEIPN
+359 IKVEEIPS

-376 RFTLLNRDNVNDTE
+376 RFSLINRDKASDTE
-390 DVLIDFL
+390 DVLLDFL
-397 FETVGKENTFTTEEL
+397 FETVGKDNTFTTEEL

-421 FVNFQ
+421 FGNFQ

-434 CVRKDGERQNF
+434 CARKDGERQNF

-460 LIAVF
+460 LIALI
-465 IVFFLSYLNVD
+465 IVCYVSYLDVYSV
-476 TFMMLIVITL
+476 MVIIVMTL
-486 SIVFLIYALL
+486 SLVFLIYALF

-508 VRWKAFKNFLGDFG
+508 VRWKAFKNFLEDFG

-560 ELPEGTMGMY
+560 ELPEGTMSMY
-570 YPSWVDFHIAH
+570 YPSYVDFHIAH
-581 MVSHSISNSFASNQ
+581 MVSHSINNSFTSNQ
-595 TAITNSRIANSNSSS
+595 TAISNSRIASSRGSS
-610 GAGFGGGGSM
+610 GSGFGGGGSL

>member
-1 MKKIFWFLILIML
+1 M
-14 PVAVSARVNY
+14 
-24 DVTDFLVDATILDN
+24 
-38 GDLRVKELIVLD
+38 
-50 GNFNG
+50 
-55 YWINIPYRNPI
+55 
-66 LEYHDPIDFSADA
+66 
-79 IYNGSGITNVSLF
+79 
-92 AKKMDKEEITFDT
+92 
-105 FDEKFTTLTK
+105 
-115 AYYEED
+115 
-121 AVNGNYVESSIQ
+121 
-133 NGKSY
+133 
-138 KMYYRAE
+138 
-145 NESVAFLI
+145 AFLI

-176 EDFEDPIENLQ
+176 EDFEDSIEDLQ
-187 IRVHLPGADYSD
+187 IRVNLPKEDSSN

-211 NIKFLDE
+211 NIDFLNR

-224 VKKVYA
+224 VKKTYA

-238 TFDKAL
+238 TFDASLMNRSLVRKTT
-244 INESAIT
+244 EE
-251 KNTNEVALDQII
+251 KALDQII

-268 RAESAN
+268 RAQAAN
-274 QQRETAR
+274 QARETAK
-281 KNLLLANILCGIYIG
+281 KNMTITYIICAIYI
-296 VLIIWWIYVY
+296 VIIISWWIYVY
-306 FRFDREY
+306 IRFDREY
-313 TSAFVSKYNREFIED
+313 KSTFTLKYNREFIED

-353 LLYKKN
+353 LIYKKN
-359 IKVEEIPN
+359 IKVEEIPS

-376 RFTLLNRDNVNDTE
+376 RFSLINRDKASDTE
-390 DVLIDFL
+390 DVLLDFL
-397 FETVGKENTFTTEEL
+397 FETVGKDNTFTTEEL

-421 FVNFQ
+421 FGNFQ

-434 CVRKDGERQNF
+434 CARKDGERQNF

-460 LIAVF
+460 LIALI
-465 IVFFLSYLNVD
+465 IVCYVSYLDVYSV
-476 TFMMLIVITL
+476 MVIIVMTL
-486 SIVFLIYALL
+486 SLVFLIYALF

-508 VRWKAFKNFLGDFG
+508 VRWKAFKNFLEDFG

-560 ELPEGTMGMY
+560 ELPEGTMSMY
-570 YPSWVDFHIAH
+570 YPSYVDFHIAH
-581 MVSHSISNSFASNQ
+581 MVSHSINNSFTSNQ
-595 TAITNSRIANSNSSS
+595 TAISNSRIASSRGSS
-610 GAGFGGGGSM
+610 GSGFGGGGSL
-620 GGGFGGGGGVSGGG
+620 GGGFGGGGGASGGG

>member
-1 MKKIFWFLILIML
+1 MKKILWLLLLLSL
-14 PVAVSARVNY
+14 PIIVEARVSY
-24 DVTDFLVDATILDN
+24 DLTNFLVDATILNN
-38 GDLRVKELIVLD
+38 GDLQVKELIVLD
-50 GNFNG
+50 GNFSG
-55 YWINIPYRNPI
+55 YWINIPYRNPV
-66 LEYHDPIDFSADA
+66 LEYHTPINFAADA
-79 IYNGSGITNVSLF
+79 IYNGSGISNVKLF
-92 AKKMDKEEITFDT
+92 AKKIDEEISFDT
-105 FDEKFTTLTK
+105 FDEEFVTLTRS
-115 AYYEED
+115 YYEED
-121 AVNGNYVESSIQ
+121 AQNGNYVESSIQ

-138 KMYYRAE
+138 KMYYKAE
-145 NESVAFLI
+145 NEKVAFLI

-176 EDFEDPIENLQ
+176 EDFEDSIEDLQ
-187 IRVHLPGADYSD
+187 IRVNLPKEDSSN

-211 NIKFLDE
+211 NIDFLNR

-224 VKKVYA
+224 VKKTYA

-238 TFDKAL
+238 TFDASLMNRSLVRKTT
-244 INESAIT
+244 EE
-251 KNTNEVALDQII
+251 KALDQII

-268 RAESAN
+268 RAQAAN
-274 QQRETAR
+274 QARETAK
-281 KNLLLANILCGIYIG
+281 KNMTITYIICAIYI
-296 VLIIWWIYVY
+296 VIIISWWIYVY
-306 FRFDREY
+306 IRFDREY
-313 TSAFVSKYNREFIED
+313 KSTFTLKYNREFIED

-353 LLYKKN
+353 LIYKKN
-359 IKVEEIPN
+359 IKVEEIPS

-376 RFTLLNRDNVNDTE
+376 RFSLINRDKASDTE
-390 DVLIDFL
+390 DVLLDFL
-397 FETVGKENTFTTEEL
+397 FETVGKDNTFTTEEL

-421 FVNFQ
+421 FGNFQ

-434 CVRKDGERQNF
+434 CARKDGERQNF

-460 LIAVF
+460 LIALI
-465 IVFFLSYLNVD
+465 IVCYVSYLDVYSV
-476 TFMMLIVITL
+476 MVIIVMTL
-486 SIVFLIYALL
+486 SLVFLIYALF

-508 VRWKAFKNFLGDFG
+508 VRWKAFKNFLEDFG

-560 ELPEGTMGMY
+560 ELPEGTMSMY
-570 YPSWVDFHIAH
+570 YPSYVDFHIAH
-581 MVSHSISNSFASNQ
+581 MVSHSINNSFTSNQ
-595 TAITNSRIANSNSSS
+595 TAISNSRIASSRGSS
-610 GAGFGGGGSM
+610 GSGFGGGGSL

>member
-1 MKKIFWFLILIML
+1 MKKILWLLLLLSL
-14 PVAVSARVNY
+14 PIIVEARVSY
-24 DVTDFLVDATILDN
+24 DLTNFLVDATILDN
-38 GDLRVKELIVLD
+38 GDLQVKELIVLD
-50 GNFNG
+50 GNFSG
-55 YWINIPYRNPI
+55 YWINIPYRNPV
-66 LEYHDPIDFSADA
+66 LEYHTPINFAADA
-79 IYNGSGITNVSLF
+79 IYNGSGISNVKLL
-92 AKKMDKEEITFDT
+92 AKKIDEEISFDT
-105 FDEKFTTLTK
+105 FDEEFVTLTRS
-115 AYYEED
+115 YYEED
-121 AVNGNYVESSIQ
+121 AQNGNYVESSNQ

-138 KMYYRAE
+138 KMYYKAE
-145 NESVAFLI
+145 NEKVAFLI

-176 EDFEDPIENLQ
+176 EDFEDSIEDLQ
-187 IRVHLPGADYSD
+187 IRVNLPKEDSSN

-211 NIKFLDE
+211 NIDFLNR

-224 VKKVYA
+224 VKKTYA

-238 TFDKAL
+238 TFDASLMNRSLVRKTT
-244 INESAIT
+244 EE
-251 KNTNEVALDQII
+251 KALDQII

-268 RAESAN
+268 RAQAAN
-274 QQRETAR
+274 QARETAK
-281 KNLLLANILCGIYIG
+281 KNMTITYIICAIYI
-296 VLIIWWIYVY
+296 VIIILWWIYVY
-306 FRFDREY
+306 IRFDREY
-313 TSAFVSKYNREFIED
+313 KSTFTLKYNREFIED

-353 LLYKKN
+353 LIYKKN
-359 IKVEEIPN
+359 IKVEEIPS

-376 RFTLLNRDNVNDTE
+376 RFSLINRDKASDTE
-390 DVLIDFL
+390 DVLLDFL
-397 FETVGKENTFTTEEL
+397 FETVGKDNTFTTEEL

-421 FVNFQ
+421 FGNFQ

-434 CVRKDGERQNF
+434 CARKDGERQNF

-460 LIAVF
+460 LIALI
-465 IVFFLSYLNVD
+465 IVCYVSYLDVYSV
-476 TFMMLIVITL
+476 MVIIVMTL
-486 SIVFLIYALL
+486 SLVFLIYALF

-508 VRWKAFKNFLGDFG
+508 VRWKAFKNFLEDFG

-560 ELPEGTMGMY
+560 ELPEGTMSMY
-570 YPSWVDFHIAH
+570 YPSYVDFHIAH
-581 MVSHSISNSFASNQ
+581 MVSHSINNSFTSNQ
-595 TAITNSRIANSNSSS
+595 TAISNSRIASSRGSS
-610 GAGFGGGGSM
+610 GSGFGGGGSL

>member
-1 MKKIFWFLILIML
+1 MKKILWLLLLLSL
-14 PVAVSARVNY
+14 PIIVEARVSY
-24 DVTDFLVDATILDN
+24 DLTNFLVDATILDN
-38 GDLRVKELIVLD
+38 GDLQVKELIVLD
-50 GNFNG
+50 GNFSG
-55 YWINIPYRNPI
+55 YWINIPYRNPV
-66 LEYHDPIDFSADA
+66 LEYHTPINFAADA
-79 IYNGSGITNVSLF
+79 IYNGSGISNVKLL
-92 AKKMDKEEITFDT
+92 AKKIDEEISFDT
-105 FDEKFTTLTK
+105 FDEEFVTLTRS
-115 AYYEED
+115 YYEED
-121 AVNGNYVESSIQ
+121 AQNGNYVESSNQ

-138 KMYYRAE
+138 KMYYKAE
-145 NESVAFLI
+145 NEKVAFLI

-176 EDFEDPIENLQ
+176 EDFEDSIEDLQ
-187 IRVHLPGADYSD
+187 IRVNLPKEDSSN

-211 NIKFLDE
+211 NIDFLNR

-224 VKKVYA
+224 VKKTYA

-238 TFDKAL
+238 TFDASLMNRTLVRKTT
-244 INESAIT
+244 EE
-251 KNTNEVALDQII
+251 KALDQII

-268 RAESAN
+268 RAQAAN
-274 QQRETAR
+274 QARETAK
-281 KNLLLANILCGIYIG
+281 KNMTITYIICAIYI
-296 VLIIWWIYVY
+296 VIIILWWIYVY
-306 FRFDREY
+306 IRFDREY
-313 TSAFVSKYNREFIED
+313 KSTFTLKYNREFIED

-353 LLYKKN
+353 LIYKKN
-359 IKVEEIPN
+359 IKVEEIPS

-376 RFTLLNRDNVNDTE
+376 RFSLINRDKASDTE
-390 DVLIDFL
+390 DVLLDFL
-397 FETVGKENTFTTEEL
+397 FETVGKDNTFTTEEL

-421 FVNFQ
+421 FGNFQ

-434 CVRKDGERQNF
+434 CARKDGERQNF

-460 LIAVF
+460 LIALI
-465 IVFFLSYLNVD
+465 IVCYVSYLDVYSV
-476 TFMMLIVITL
+476 MVIIVMTL
-486 SIVFLIYALL
+486 SLVFLIYALF

-508 VRWKAFKNFLGDFG
+508 VRWKAFKNFLEDFG

-560 ELPEGTMGMY
+560 ELPEGTMSMY
-570 YPSWVDFHIAH
+570 YPSYVDFHIAH
-581 MVSHSISNSFASNQ
+581 MVSHSINNSFTSNQ
-595 TAITNSRIANSNSSS
+595 TAISNSRIASSRGSS
-610 GAGFGGGGSM
+610 GSGFGGGGSL

>member
-1 MKKIFWFLILIML
+1 MKKILWLLLLLSL
-14 PVAVSARVNY
+14 PIIVEARVSY
-24 DVTDFLVDATILDN
+24 DLTNFLVDATILDN
-38 GDLRVKELIVLD
+38 GDLQVKELIVLD
-50 GNFNG
+50 GNFSG
-55 YWINIPYRNPI
+55 YWINIPYRNPV
-66 LEYHDPIDFSADA
+66 LEYHTPINFAADA
-79 IYNGSGITNVSLF
+79 IYNGSGISNVKLF
-92 AKKMDKEEITFDT
+92 AKKIDEEISFDT
-105 FDEKFTTLTK
+105 FDEEFVTLTRS
-115 AYYEED
+115 YYEED
-121 AVNGNYVESSIQ
+121 AQNGNYVESSIQ

-138 KMYYRAE
+138 KMYYKAE
-145 NESVAFLI
+145 NEKVAFLI

-176 EDFEDPIENLQ
+176 EDFEDSIEDLQ
-187 IRVHLPGADYSD
+187 IRVNLPKEDSSN

-211 NIKFLDE
+211 NIDFLNR

-224 VKKVYA
+224 VKKTYA

-238 TFDKAL
+238 TFDASLMNRSLVRKTT
-244 INESAIT
+244 EE
-251 KNTNEVALDQII
+251 KALDQII

-268 RAESAN
+268 RAQAAN
-274 QQRETAR
+274 QARETAK
-281 KNLLLANILCGIYIG
+281 KNMTITYIICAIYI
-296 VLIIWWIYVY
+296 VIIILWWIYVY
-306 FRFDREY
+306 IRFDREY
-313 TSAFVSKYNREFIED
+313 KSTFTLKYNREFIED

-353 LLYKKN
+353 LIYKKN
-359 IKVEEIPN
+359 IKVEEIPS

-376 RFTLLNRDNVNDTE
+376 RFNLINRDKASDTE
-390 DVLIDFL
+390 DILLDFL
-397 FETVGKENTFTTEEL
+397 FETVGKNNTFTTEEL

-421 FVNFQ
+421 FGNFQ

-434 CVRKDGERQNF
+434 CARKDGERQNF

-460 LIAVF
+460 LIALI
-465 IVFFLSYLNVD
+465 IVCYVSYLDVYSV
-476 TFMMLIVITL
+476 MVIIVMTL
-486 SIVFLIYALL
+486 SLVFLLYALF

-508 VRWKAFKNFLGDFG
+508 VRWKAFKNFLEDFG

-560 ELPEGTMGMY
+560 ELPEGTMSMY
-570 YPSWVDFHIAH
+570 YPSYVDFHIAH
-581 MVSHSISNSFASNQ
+581 MVSHSINNSFTSNQ
-595 TAITNSRIANSNSSS
+595 TAISNSRIASSRGSS
-610 GAGFGGGGSM
+610 GSGFGGGGSL

>member
-1 MKKIFWFLILIML
+1 MKKILWLLLLLSL
-14 PVAVSARVNY
+14 PIIVEARVSY
-24 DVTDFLVDATILDN
+24 DLTNFLVDATILDN
-38 GDLRVKELIVLD
+38 GDLQVKELIVLD
-50 GNFNG
+50 GNFSG
-55 YWINIPYRNPI
+55 YWINIPYRNPV
-66 LEYHDPIDFSADA
+66 LEYHTPINFAADA
-79 IYNGSGITNVSLF
+79 IYNGSGISNVKLF
-92 AKKMDKEEITFDT
+92 AKKIDEEISFDT
-105 FDEKFTTLTK
+105 FDEEFVTLTRS
-115 AYYEED
+115 YYEED
-121 AVNGNYVESSIQ
+121 AQNGNYVESSIQ

-138 KMYYRAE
+138 KMYYKAE
-145 NESVAFLI
+145 NEKVAFLI

-176 EDFEDPIENLQ
+176 EDFEDSIEDLQ
-187 IRVHLPGADYSD
+187 IRVNLPKEDSSN

-211 NIKFLDE
+211 NIDFLNR

-224 VKKVYA
+224 VKKTYT

-238 TFDKAL
+238 TFDASLMNRSLVRKTT
-244 INESAIT
+244 EE
-251 KNTNEVALDQII
+251 KALDQII

-268 RAESAN
+268 RAQAAN
-274 QQRETAR
+274 QARETAK
-281 KNLLLANILCGIYIG
+281 KNMTITYIICAIYI
-296 VLIIWWIYVY
+296 VIIILWWIYVY
-306 FRFDREY
+306 IRFDREY
-313 TSAFVSKYNREFIED
+313 KSTFTLKYNREFIED

-353 LLYKKN
+353 LIYKKN
-359 IKVEEIPN
+359 IKVEEIPS

-376 RFTLLNRDNVNDTE
+376 RFSLINRDKASDTE
-390 DVLIDFL
+390 DVLLDFL
-397 FETVGKENTFTTEEL
+397 FETVGKDNTFTTEEL

-421 FVNFQ
+421 FGNFQ

-434 CVRKDGERQNF
+434 CARKDGERQNF

-460 LIAVF
+460 LIALI
-465 IVFFLSYLNVD
+465 IVCYVSYLDVYSV
-476 TFMMLIVITL
+476 MVIIVMTL
-486 SIVFLIYALL
+486 SLVFLIYALF

-508 VRWKAFKNFLGDFG
+508 VRWKAFKNFLEDFG

-560 ELPEGTMGMY
+560 ELPEGTMSMY
-570 YPSWVDFHIAH
+570 YPSYVDFHIAH
-581 MVSHSISNSFASNQ
+581 MVSHSINNSFTSNQ
-595 TAITNSRIANSNSSS
+595 TAISNSRIASSRGSS
-610 GAGFGGGGSM
+610 GSGFGGGGSL

>member
-1 MKKIFWFLILIML
+1 MKKILWLLLLLSL
-14 PVAVSARVNY
+14 PIIVEARVSY
-24 DVTDFLVDATILDN
+24 DLTNFLVDATIIDN
-38 GDLRVKELIVLD
+38 GDLQVKELIVLD
-50 GNFNG
+50 GNFSG
-55 YWINIPYRNPI
+55 YWINIPYRNPV
-66 LEYHDPIDFSADA
+66 LEYHTPINFAADA
-79 IYNGSGITNVSLF
+79 IYNGSGISNVKLF
-92 AKKMDKEEITFDT
+92 AKKIDEEISFDT
-105 FDEKFTTLTK
+105 FDEEFVTLTRS
-115 AYYEED
+115 YYEED
-121 AVNGNYVESSIQ
+121 AQNGNYLESSIQ

-138 KMYYRAE
+138 KMYYKAE
-145 NESVAFLI
+145 NEKVAFLI

-176 EDFEDPIENLQ
+176 EDFEDSIEDLQ
-187 IRVHLPGADYSD
+187 IRVNLPKEDSSN

-211 NIKFLDE
+211 NIDFLNR

-224 VKKVYA
+224 VKKTYA

-238 TFDKAL
+238 TFDASLMNRSLVRKTT
-244 INESAIT
+244 EE
-251 KNTNEVALDQII
+251 KALDQII

-268 RAESAN
+268 RAQAAN
-274 QQRETAR
+274 QARETAK
-281 KNLLLANILCGIYIG
+281 KNMTITYIICAIYI
-296 VLIIWWIYVY
+296 VIIISWWIYVY
-306 FRFDREY
+306 IRFDREY
-313 TSAFVSKYNREFIED
+313 KSTFTLKYNREFIED

-353 LLYKKN
+353 LIYKKN
-359 IKVEEIPN
+359 IKVEEIPS

-376 RFTLLNRDNVNDTE
+376 RFSLINRDKASDTE
-390 DVLIDFL
+390 DVLLDFL
-397 FETVGKENTFTTEEL
+397 FETVGKDNTFTTEEL

-421 FVNFQ
+421 FGNFQ

-434 CVRKDGERQNF
+434 CARKDGERQNF

-460 LIAVF
+460 LIALI
-465 IVFFLSYLNVD
+465 IVCYVSYLDVYSV
-476 TFMMLIVITL
+476 MVIIVMTL
-486 SIVFLIYALL
+486 SLVFLIYALF

-508 VRWKAFKNFLGDFG
+508 VRWKAFKNFLEDFG

-560 ELPEGTMGMY
+560 ELPEGTMSMY
-570 YPSWVDFHIAH
+570 YPSYVDFHIAH
-581 MVSHSISNSFASNQ
+581 MVSHSINNSFTSNQ
-595 TAITNSRIANSNSSS
+595 TAISNSRIASSRGSS
-610 GAGFGGGGSM
+610 GSGFGGGGSL

>member
-1 MKKIFWFLILIML
+1 MKKILWLLLLLSL
-14 PVAVSARVNY
+14 PIIVEARVSY
-24 DVTDFLVDATILDN
+24 DLTNFLVDATILDN
-38 GDLRVKELIVLD
+38 GDLQVKELIVLD
-50 GNFNG
+50 GNFSG
-55 YWINIPYRNPI
+55 YWINIPYRNPV
-66 LEYHDPIDFSADA
+66 LEYHTPINFAADA
-79 IYNGSGITNVSLF
+79 IYNGSGISNVKLF
-92 AKKMDKEEITFDT
+92 AKKIDEEISFDT
-105 FDEKFTTLTK
+105 FNEKFDTLTRS
-115 AYYEED
+115 YYEED
-121 AVNGNYVESSIQ
+121 AQNGNYVESSIQ

-138 KMYYRAE
+138 KMYYKAE
-145 NESVAFLI
+145 NEKVAFLI

-176 EDFEDPIENLQ
+176 EDFEDSIEDLQ
-187 IRVHLPGADYSD
+187 IRVNLPKEDSSN

-211 NIKFLDE
+211 NIDFLNR

-224 VKKVYA
+224 VKKTYA

-238 TFDKAL
+238 TFDASLMNRSLVRKTT
-244 INESAIT
+244 EE
-251 KNTNEVALDQII
+251 KALDQII

-268 RAESAN
+268 RAQAAN
-274 QQRETAR
+274 QARETAK
-281 KNLLLANILCGIYIG
+281 KNMTITYIICAIYI
-296 VLIIWWIYVY
+296 VIIISWWIYVY
-306 FRFDREY
+306 IRFDREY
-313 TSAFVSKYNREFIED
+313 KSTFTLKYNREFIED

-353 LLYKKN
+353 LIYKKN
-359 IKVEEIPN
+359 IKVEEIPS

-376 RFTLLNRDNVNDTE
+376 RFSLINRDKASDTE
-390 DVLIDFL
+390 DVLLDFL
-397 FETVGKENTFTTEEL
+397 FETVGKDNTFTTEEL

-421 FVNFQ
+421 FGNFQ

-434 CVRKDGERQNF
+434 CARKDGERQNF

-460 LIAVF
+460 LIALI
-465 IVFFLSYLNVD
+465 IVCYVSYLDVYSV
-476 TFMMLIVITL
+476 MVIIVMTL
-486 SIVFLIYALL
+486 SLVFLIYALF

-508 VRWKAFKNFLGDFG
+508 VRWKAFKNFLEDFG

-560 ELPEGTMGMY
+560 ELPEGTMSMY
-570 YPSWVDFHIAH
+570 YPSYVDFHIAH
-581 MVSHSISNSFASNQ
+581 MVSHSINNSFTSNQ
-595 TAITNSRIANSNSSS
+595 TAISNSRIASSRGSS
-610 GAGFGGGGSM
+610 GSGFGGGGSL
-620 GGGFGGGGGVSGGG
+620 GGGFGGGGGASGGG

>member
-1 MKKIFWFLILIML
+1 MKKILWLLLLLSL
-14 PVAVSARVNY
+14 PIIVEARVSY
-24 DVTDFLVDATILDN
+24 DLTNFLVDATILDN
-38 GDLRVKELIVLD
+38 GDLQVKELIVLD
-50 GNFNG
+50 GNFSG
-55 YWINIPYRNPI
+55 YWINIPYRNPV
-66 LEYHDPIDFSADA
+66 LEYHTPINFAADA
-79 IYNGSGITNVSLF
+79 IYNGSGISNVKLF
-92 AKKMDKEEITFDT
+92 AKKIDEEISFDT
-105 FDEKFTTLTK
+105 FDEEFVTLTRS
-115 AYYEED
+115 YYEED
-121 AVNGNYVESSIQ
+121 AQNGNYVESSNQ

-138 KMYYRAE
+138 KMYYKAE
-145 NESVAFLI
+145 NEKVAFLI

-176 EDFEDPIENLQ
+176 EDFEDSIEDLQ
-187 IRVHLPGADYSD
+187 IRVNLPKEDSSN

-211 NIKFLDE
+211 NIDFLNR

-224 VKKVYA
+224 VKKTYA

-238 TFDKAL
+238 TFDASLMNRSLVRKTT
-244 INESAIT
+244 EE
-251 KNTNEVALDQII
+251 KALDQII

-268 RAESAN
+268 RAQAAN
-274 QQRETAR
+274 QARETAK
-281 KNLLLANILCGIYIG
+281 KNMTITYIICAIYI
-296 VLIIWWIYVY
+296 VIIILWWIYVY
-306 FRFDREY
+306 IRFDREY
-313 TSAFVSKYNREFIED
+313 KSTFTLKYNREFIED

-353 LLYKKN
+353 LIYKKN
-359 IKVEEIPN
+359 IKVEEIPS

-376 RFTLLNRDNVNDTE
+376 RFSLINRDKASDTE
-390 DVLIDFL
+390 DVLLDFL
-397 FETVGKENTFTTEEL
+397 FETVGKDNTFTTEEL

-421 FVNFQ
+421 FGNFQ

-434 CVRKDGERQNF
+434 CARKDGERQNF

-460 LIAVF
+460 LIALI
-465 IVFFLSYLNVD
+465 IVCYVSYLDIYSV
-476 TFMMLIVITL
+476 MVIIVMTL
-486 SIVFLIYALL
+486 SLVFLIYALF

-508 VRWKAFKNFLGDFG
+508 VRWKAFKNFLEDFG

-560 ELPEGTMGMY
+560 ELPEGTMSMY
-570 YPSWVDFHIAH
+570 YPSYVDFHIAH
-581 MVSHSISNSFASNQ
+581 MVSHSINNSFTSNQ
-595 TAITNSRIANSNSSS
+595 TAISNSRIASSRGSS
-610 GAGFGGGGSM
+610 GSGFGGGGSL

>member
-1 MKKIFWFLILIML
+1 MKKILWLLLLLSL
-14 PVAVSARVNY
+14 PIIVEARVSY
-24 DVTDFLVDATILDN
+24 DLTNFLVDATILDN
-38 GDLRVKELIVLD
+38 GDLQVKELIVLD

-55 YWINIPYRNPI
+55 YWINIPYRNPV
-66 LEYHDPIDFSADA
+66 LEYHTPINFAADA
-79 IYNGSGITNVSLF
+79 IYNGSGISNVKLF
-92 AKKMDKEEITFDT
+92 AKKIDEEISFDT
-105 FDEKFTTLTK
+105 FDEEFVTLTRS
-115 AYYEED
+115 YYEED
-121 AVNGNYVESSIQ
+121 AQNGNYVESSNQ

-138 KMYYRAE
+138 KMYYKAE
-145 NESVAFLI
+145 NEKVAFLI

-176 EDFEDPIENLQ
+176 EDFEDSIEDLQ
-187 IRVHLPGADYSD
+187 IRVNLPKEDSSN

-211 NIKFLDE
+211 NIDFLNR

-224 VKKVYA
+224 VKKTYA

-238 TFDKAL
+238 TFDASLMNRSLVRKTT
-244 INESAIT
+244 EE
-251 KNTNEVALDQII
+251 KALDQII

-268 RAESAN
+268 RAQAAN
-274 QQRETAR
+274 QARETAK
-281 KNLLLANILCGIYIG
+281 KNMTITYIICAIYI
-296 VLIIWWIYVY
+296 VIIILWWIYVY
-306 FRFDREY
+306 IRFDREY
-313 TSAFVSKYNREFIED
+313 KSTFTLKYNREFIED

-353 LLYKKN
+353 LIYKKN
-359 IKVEEIPN
+359 IKVEEIPS

-376 RFTLLNRDNVNDTE
+376 RFSLINRDKASDTE
-390 DVLIDFL
+390 DVLLDFL
-397 FETVGKENTFTTEEL
+397 FETVGKDNTFTTEEL

-421 FVNFQ
+421 FGNFQ

-460 LIAVF
+460 LIALI
-465 IVFFLSYLNVD
+465 IVCYVSYLDVYSV
-476 TFMMLIVITL
+476 MVIIVMTL
-486 SIVFLIYALL
+486 SLVFLIYALF

-508 VRWKAFKNFLGDFG
+508 VRWKAFKNFLEDFG

-560 ELPEGTMGMY
+560 ELPEGTMSMY
-570 YPSWVDFHIAH
+570 YPSYVDFHIAH
-581 MVSHSISNSFASNQ
+581 MVSHSINNSFTSNQ
-595 TAITNSRIANSNSSS
+595 TAISNSRIASSRGSS
-610 GAGFGGGGSM
+610 GSGFGGGGSL

>member
-1 MKKIFWFLILIML
+1 MKKLLWLLLLLSL
-14 PVAVSARVNY
+14 PIIVEARVSY
-24 DVTDFLVDATILDN
+24 DLTNFLVDATILDN
-38 GDLRVKELIVLD
+38 GDLQVKELIVLD

-55 YWINIPYRNPI
+55 YWINIPYRNPV
-66 LEYHDPIDFSADA
+66 LEYHTPINFAADA
-79 IYNGSGITNVSLF
+79 IYNGSGISNVKLF
-92 AKKMDKEEITFDT
+92 AKKIDEEISFDT
-105 FDEKFTTLTK
+105 FDEEFVTLTRS
-115 AYYEED
+115 YYEED
-121 AVNGNYVESSIQ
+121 AQNGNYVESSNQ

-138 KMYYRAE
+138 KMYYKAE
-145 NESVAFLI
+145 NEKVAFLI

-176 EDFEDPIENLQ
+176 EDFEDSIEDLQ
-187 IRVHLPGADYSD
+187 IRVNLPKEDSSN

-211 NIKFLDE
+211 NIDFLNR

-224 VKKVYA
+224 VKKTYA

-238 TFDKAL
+238 TFDASLMNRSLVRKTT
-244 INESAIT
+244 EE
-251 KNTNEVALDQII
+251 KALDQII

-268 RAESAN
+268 RAQAAN
-274 QQRETAR
+274 QARETAK
-281 KNLLLANILCGIYIG
+281 KNMTITYIICAIYI
-296 VLIIWWIYVY
+296 VIIILWWIYVY
-306 FRFDREY
+306 IRFDREY
-313 TSAFVSKYNREFIED
+313 KSTFTLKYNREFIED

-353 LLYKKN
+353 LIYKKN
-359 IKVEEIPN
+359 IKVEEIPS

-376 RFTLLNRDNVNDTE
+376 RFSLINRDKVSDTE
-390 DVLIDFL
+390 DVLLDFL
-397 FETVGKENTFTTEEL
+397 FETVGKDNTFTTEEL

-421 FVNFQ
+421 FGNFQ

-460 LIAVF
+460 LIALI
-465 IVFFLSYLNVD
+465 IVCFVSYLDVYSV
-476 TFMMLIVITL
+476 MVIIAMTL
-486 SIVFLIYALL
+486 SLVFLIYALF

-508 VRWKAFKNFLGDFG
+508 VRWKAFKNFLEDFG

-560 ELPEGTMGMY
+560 ELPEGTMSMY
-570 YPSWVDFHIAH
+570 YPSYVDFHIAH
-581 MVSHSISNSFASNQ
+581 MVSHSINNSFTSNQ
-595 TAITNSRIANSNSSS
+595 TAISNSRIASSRGSS
-610 GAGFGGGGSM
+610 GSGFGGGGSL

>member
-1 MKKIFWFLILIML
+1 ML
-14 PVAVSARVNY
+14 LLSLPIIVEARVNY
-24 DVTDFLVDATILDN
+24 DLTNFLVDATILDN
-38 GDLRVKELIVLD
+38 GDLQVKELIVLD
-50 GNFNG
+50 GNFSG
-55 YWINIPYRNPI
+55 YWINIPYRNPV
-66 LEYHDPIDFSADA
+66 LEYHTPINFAADA
-79 IYNGSGITNVSLF
+79 IYNGSGISNVKLF
-92 AKKMDKEEITFDT
+92 AKKIDEEISFDT
-105 FDEKFTTLTK
+105 FDEEFVTLTRS
-115 AYYEED
+115 YYEED
-121 AVNGNYVESSIQ
+121 AQNGNYVESSIQ

-138 KMYYRAE
+138 KMYYKAE
-145 NESVAFLI
+145 NEKVAFLI

-176 EDFEDPIENLQ
+176 EDFEDSIEDLQ
-187 IRVHLPGADYSD
+187 IRVNLPKEDSSN

-211 NIKFLDE
+211 NIDFLNR

-224 VKKVYA
+224 VKKTYA

-238 TFDKAL
+238 TFDASLMNRSLVRKTT
-244 INESAIT
+244 EE
-251 KNTNEVALDQII
+251 KALDQII

-268 RAESAN
+268 RAQAAN
-274 QQRETAR
+274 QARETAK
-281 KNLLLANILCGIYIG
+281 KNMTITYIICAIYI
-296 VLIIWWIYVY
+296 VIIISWWIYVY
-306 FRFDREY
+306 IRFDREY
-313 TSAFVSKYNREFIED
+313 KSTFTLKYNREFIED

-353 LLYKKN
+353 LIYKKN
-359 IKVEEIPN
+359 IKVEEIPS

-376 RFTLLNRDNVNDTE
+376 RFSLINRDKASDTE
-390 DVLIDFL
+390 DVLLDFL
-397 FETVGKENTFTTEEL
+397 FETVGKDNTFTTEEL

-421 FVNFQ
+421 FGNFQ

-434 CVRKDGERQNF
+434 CARKDGERQNF

-460 LIAVF
+460 LIALI
-465 IVFFLSYLNVD
+465 IVCYVSYLDVYSV
-476 TFMMLIVITL
+476 MVIIVMTL
-486 SIVFLIYALL
+486 SLVFLIYALF

-508 VRWKAFKNFLGDFG
+508 VRWKAFKNFLEDFG

-560 ELPEGTMGMY
+560 ELPEGTMSMY
-570 YPSWVDFHIAH
+570 YPSYVDFHIAH
-581 MVSHSISNSFASNQ
+581 MVSHSINNSFTSNQ
-595 TAITNSRIANSNSSS
+595 TAISNSRIASSRGSS
-610 GAGFGGGGSM
+610 GSGFGGGGSL

>member
-1 MKKIFWFLILIML
+1 MKKLLWLLLLLSL
-14 PVAVSARVNY
+14 PIIVEARVSY
-24 DVTDFLVDATILDN
+24 DLTNFLVDATILDN
-38 GDLRVKELIVLD
+38 GDLQVKELIVLD
-50 GNFNG
+50 GNFSG
-55 YWINIPYRNPI
+55 YWINIPYRNPV
-66 LEYHDPIDFSADA
+66 LEYHTPINFAADA
-79 IYNGSGITNVSLF
+79 IYNGSGISNVKLF
-92 AKKMDKEEITFDT
+92 AKKIDEEISFDT
-105 FDEKFTTLTK
+105 FDEEFVTLTRS
-115 AYYEED
+115 YYEED
-121 AVNGNYVESSIQ
+121 AQNGNYVESSIQ

-138 KMYYRAE
+138 KMYYKAE
-145 NESVAFLI
+145 NEKVAFLI

-176 EDFEDPIENLQ
+176 EDFEDSIEDLQ
-187 IRVHLPGADYSD
+187 IRVNLPKEDSSN

-211 NIKFLDE
+211 NIDFLNR

-224 VKKVYA
+224 VKKTYA

-238 TFDKAL
+238 TFDASLMNRSLVRKTT
-244 INESAIT
+244 EE
-251 KNTNEVALDQII
+251 KALDQII

-268 RAESAN
+268 RAQAAN
-274 QQRETAR
+274 QARETAK
-281 KNLLLANILCGIYIG
+281 KNMTITYIICAIYI
-296 VLIIWWIYVY
+296 VIIISWWIYVY
-306 FRFDREY
+306 IRFDREY
-313 TSAFVSKYNREFIED
+313 KSTFTLKYNREFIED

-353 LLYKKN
+353 LIYKKN
-359 IKVEEIPN
+359 IKVEEIPS

-376 RFTLLNRDNVNDTE
+376 RFSLINRDKASDTE
-390 DVLIDFL
+390 DVLLDFL
-397 FETVGKENTFTTEEL
+397 FETVGKDNTFTTEEL

-421 FVNFQ
+421 FGNFQ

-434 CVRKDGERQNF
+434 CARKDGERQNF
-445 FEKNGLPIVSSIFLL
+445 CEKNGLPIVSSIFLL
-460 LIAVF
+460 LIALI
-465 IVFFLSYLNVD
+465 IVCYVSYLDVYSV
-476 TFMMLIVITL
+476 MVIIVMTL
-486 SIVFLIYALL
+486 SLVFLIYALF

-508 VRWKAFKNFLGDFG
+508 VRWKAFKNFLEDFG

-560 ELPEGTMGMY
+560 ELPEGTMSMY
-570 YPSWVDFHIAH
+570 YPSYVDFHIAH
-581 MVSHSISNSFASNQ
+581 MVSHSINNSFTSNQ
-595 TAITNSRIANSNSSS
+595 TAISNSRIASSRGSS
-610 GAGFGGGGSM
+610 GSGFGGGGSL

>member
-1 MKKIFWFLILIML
+1 MKKIFWFLILLII
-14 PVAVSARVNY
+14 PVTVSARVNY
-24 DVTDFLVDATILDN
+24 DVTDFFVDAYILDN

-66 LEYHDPIDFSADA
+66 LEYHNPINFSGDA
-79 IYNGSGITNVSLF
+79 IYNGKGISDVLLS
-92 AKKMDKEEITFDT
+92 AKKIKEKEITFDI
-105 FDEKFTTLTK
+105 FEESFTSLK
-115 AYYEED
+115 KSYYEED
-121 AVNGNYVESSIQ
+121 AKNGNYVESSIQ
-133 NGKSY
+133 NGKSF
-138 KMYYRAE
+138 KMYYQAE

-159 MVVLHED
+159 MIVLHED

-187 IRVHLPGADYSD
+187 IKVHLPGIDESD

-211 NIKFLDE
+211 NIEFLDE
-218 SSFLTT
+218 STFLTT

-238 TFDKAL
+238 TFDKSL
-244 INESAIT
+244 LNSQLVQKQTE
-251 KNTNEVALDQII
+251 EVALEQII
-263 AVEEE
+263 EVEEE
-268 RAESAN
+268 RAKSAN
-274 QQRETAR
+274 EQRETAR

-296 VLIIWWIYVY
+296 FLIIWWIYIY
-306 FRFDREY
+306 FRFDKEY
-313 TSAFVSKYNREFIED
+313 KSAFVSKYNREFIEN
-328 YNVEVVDYLMNHNIT
+328 YNVEVVDYLMHHNIT

-353 LLYKKN
+353 LIYKKN
-359 IKVEEIPN
+359 IKVEEITE
-367 EKKKKEKNY
+367 EKKQKEKNY
-376 RFTLLNRDNVNDTE
+376 QFTLLNREQVSDTE
-390 DVLIDFL
+390 DVLLDFL
-397 FETVGKENTFTTEEL
+397 FETVGKENTFTTLEL
-412 KKYASGTTT
+412 KKYASGTST
-421 FVNFQ
+421 FTNFQ

-460 LIAVF
+460 LIAFF
-465 IVFFLSYLNVD
+465 IVFFLVYLQVD
-476 TFMMLIVITL
+476 SFMMLIVITL
-486 SIVFLIYALL
+486 SLVFLIYALL

-501 KKGNEDY
+501 RKGNEDY
-508 VRWKAFKNFLGDFG
+508 VRWRAFKNFLEDFG

-560 ELPEGTMGMY
+560 ELPEGTMGVY

-581 MVSHSISNSFASNQ
+581 MVSHSISNSFTQNQ
-595 TAITNSRIANSNSSS
+595 AAITNSRIANSNHSS
-610 GAGFGGGGSM
+610 GSGFGGGGSM
-620 GGGFGGGGGVSGGG
+620 GGGFGGGGGVSGRG